1 MFLPLFFVTF
11 AAIITYLNKKR
22 TKNMKHIRHYLT
34 ALFAI
39 ALSLMVWADSGE
51 LFTSGKLSSSLINC
65 IVQDKYGYIWV
76 GTEYG
81 LSKFDGYRFTNYL
94 HNEEDTT
101 SITDNIISDLLVDK
115 KGNLWIGCAKGLM
128 RYNYE
133 TNNFSRLQFP
143 DGRKPRIYSMVE
155 SHRGDILLG
164 TAGYGLY
171 SVKNNGI
178 EKTANNRFTIK
189 WERAYAKRDSDVF
202 FTHIYEDKHHYL
214 WQSSHLSTF
223 TRFIEKQGKVQRKDF
238 KSPYGAPVAFIQ
250 HRPQAMLIVCMYG
263 IIYYDYRTG
272 RIADAGYDLGTFK
285 NHVTINNATFDHE
298 GNLYIST
305 SEHGALIIKK
315 GSNKVEQLENS
326 NSNFNLSTA
335 FVNDIIEDKDNN
347 LWIGC
352 YKKGLYLLNQR
363 QQAFSSWSFSAQN
376 YIIGSSVSSIAP
388 GENGETWCTVQNSGV
403 FCFDASGKIIAHPTS
418 PAGTCI
424 IYKDRRGAYWISNG
438 SALYSYNPHTGAYQ
452 EKLTFTSAGIYCM
465 TDDNQGNLYISV
477 YSKGLYI
484 YNVESG
490 KVTVLNMRQRGNKGF
505 LCNDW
510 VRSMAFDHTGHLWI
524 GTSNGV
530 SCLNTKTLS
539 FKDFGWNNILKDR
552 QANGICEG
560 KNGNMIIG
568 TEEGLY
574 LFDRKNNKTLALPHA
589 EVLKGKQVCSII
601 KDHQGDLW
609 ISTTMGIWQYDQKN
623 RQFIGHINGNGLTT
637 REYVL
642 GSSMHTASDLI
653 AFGTS
658 DGITTFYPERVKA
671 KKMELGDVHLTNFII
686 DGKPINCLTDEFTIP
701 YEENSFTLEFSLL
714 NYRNTDNISFQYRIN
729 EGKWNSTNE
738 GSNAVSFN
746 KLKPGS
752 YTLEVRAMSNGNFSK
767 KSTII
772 HIKVCDPWYAST
784 WAFLLYFLTAA
795 GIILYIIYRYERH
808 RKEDLEETK
817 MQFLINATHDIRSP
831 LTLIMEPLKKLK
843 ERLGNAEE
851 YQADIDTIDR
861 NAQRLLTLV
870 NQILDKRRL
879 DKHQMNLS
887 CRETNLV
894 EFSQGLVSLFTY
906 NANLRGINIRLEMP
920 ETPVNAWIDRN
931 KLDKAIANLLS
942 NAFKYTPNGGEII
955 FRIEKQ
961 DKKVLLYVIDS
972 GKGLGKNDDAK
983 TLFERFYQGK
993 NSADMHLGG
1002 SGIGLNLCRSIVRL
1016 HGGDVTARN
1025 REDGTSGACFII
1037 ELPLGKE
1044 HLKDSQIN
1052 SDYVVNG
1059 KKQQRG
1065 AASRNSKILLVDDD
1079 IEICRYLKSELSDW
1093 YRFVICNNGK
1103 EALKQLLS
1111 GDFDLVVSDVVM
1123 PEMDG
1128 ITLLRNIKGNANI
1141 SHVPVIMLTSKSEIS
1156 DRLEGIKLGADAY
1169 LAKPFSLEELH
1180 LTIDNLIDN
1189 VRRLKGKFSG
1199 ALKQDDKVE
1208 KIEVKGYDEEL
1219 MERIMKVVNENLS
1232 DSDFNVEK
1240 MCDEVGVSRTQ
1251 LHRKLKEM
1259 TGVPTSEFLR
1269 NIRLNEAARL
1279 IREHK
1284 INITQVSYMVGFANN
1299 SHFSTAFKKYFG
1311 MSPTEYAAKYTE

>member
-1 MFLPLFFVTF
+1 MLFSIFCFVQ
-11 AAIITYLNKKR
+11 
-22 TKNMKHIRHYLT
+22 MLT
-34 ALFAI
+34 CFSYAN
-39 ALSLMVWADSGE
+39 SGR
-51 LFTSGKLSSSLINC
+51 LYTSNDLSSSLIRC
-65 IVQDKYGYIWV
+65 IIQDKYGFIWV
-76 GTEYG
+76 GTNYG
-81 LSKFDGYRFTNYL
+81 LNRFDGYKFCTYL
-94 HNEEDTT
+94 CNPADTT
-101 SITDNIISDLLVDK
+101 TIQDNDIVKLYPYSKEFLFVATNRGLYKYSYLTNSFQHIVLEKKDEKIRVSSLIEDGKHNLL
-115 KGNLWIGCAKGLM
+115 I
-128 RYNYE
+128 
-133 TNNFSRLQFP
+133 
-143 DGRKPRIYSMVE
+143 
-155 SHRGDILLG
+155 G
-164 TAGYGLY
+164 TAGYGAYRLDMTTGKVTRLSRKSAN
-171 SVKNNGI
+171 SV
-178 EKTANNRFTIK
+178 
-189 WERAYAKRDSDVF
+189 DDF
-202 FTHIYEDKHHYL
+202 FAMLFFDDEGYL
-214 WQSSHLSTF
+214 WQANHTKVL
-223 TRFIEKQGKVQRKDF
+223 RKYKYNGKSIKLVSVYEPKGLFSVCKLYAADKKGF
-238 KSPYGAPVAFIQ
+238 FVA
-250 HRPQAMLIVCMYG
+250 HVGG
-263 IIYYDYRTG
+263 IMRYDYASHRFSRYDFDFSAHQG
-272 RIADAGYDLGTFK
+272 AGYISAVTLDKYGNLWLGTSGDGTFK
-285 NHVTINNATFDHE
+285 IPHGSRKAYRVELNNQSFIFDNAHISDLLIDRD
-298 GNLYIST
+298 GNQWY
-305 SEHGALIIKK
+305 
-315 GSNKVEQLENS
+315 
-326 NSNFNLSTA
+326 
-335 FVNDIIEDKDNN
+335 
-347 LWIGC
+347 GC
-352 YKKGLYLLNQR
+352 YMKGLFLSNNDKNVFHPVSLDELGAGMETISSVVGVADGLMLFVVKNHGLYLLDEKTGNTKLLQ
-363 QQAFSSWSFSAQN
+363 
-376 YIIGSSVSSIAP
+376 
-388 GENGETWCTVQNSGV
+388 
-403 FCFDASGKIIAHPTS
+403 S
-418 PAGTCI
+418 PAGPI
-424 IYKDRRGAYWISNG
+424 KVYSDFRKNVYVYGRDGIYEYDWKHQTYRLLLPANGLSLDYMQIDAAGNIYFTSQGNGLYVWNRKSGKMTQYLMDDKRPHKTICNNWISEIRLD
-438 SALYSYNPHTGAYQ
+438 S
-452 EKLTFTSAGIYCM
+452 
-465 TDDNQGNLYISV
+465 
-477 YSKGLYI
+477 
-484 YNVESG
+484 
-490 KVTVLNMRQRGNKGF
+490 RG
-505 LCNDW
+505 W
-510 VRSMAFDHTGHLWI
+510 LWCA
-524 GTSNGV
+524 TANGV
-530 SCLNTKTLS
+530 SCMDTKTGYFDIILS
-539 FKDFGWNNILKDR
+539 RPLL
-552 QANGICEG
+552 EG
-560 KNGNMIIG
+560 KSCYSTLELSDGKIAIA
-568 TEEGLY
+568 TEMGLY
-574 LFDRKNNKTLALPHA
+574 LYDRKKQQTTPWPHS
-589 EVLKGKQVCSII
+589 ESISGLRIYSLK
-601 KDHQGDLW
+601 KDVKGNLW
-609 ISTTMGIWQYDQKN
+609 MSTAQGIWCYDSKAKS
-623 RQFIGHINGNGLTT
+623 FFSFEKGNGLLTK
-637 REYVL
+637 EYLAGVV
-642 GSSMHTASDLI
+642 GS
-653 AFGTS
+653 TS
-658 DGITTFYPERVKA
+658 DGVICYGNSEGLTYFRPSQVKDYNE
-671 KKMELGDVHLTNFII
+671 KTSVIYLSGVLL
-686 DGKPINCLTDEFTIP
+686 DGKMAPFIGDNLSVPSDFKSIVL
-701 YEENSFTLEFSLL
+701 SFSQLDYQSVG
-714 NYRNTDNISFQYRIN
+714 NIVFQYRIN
-729 EGKWNSTNE
+729 GGKWI
-738 GSNAVSFN
+738 SNAAGDNSFN
-746 KLKPGS
+746 FTGLS
-752 YTLEVRAMSNGNFSK
+752 YGHYRIEVRTYCNGKYSTYK
-767 KSTII
+767 KVINLD
-772 HIKVCDPWYAST
+772 VLAPWFLT
-784 WAFLLYFLTAA
+784 VWAKLLYLFLILGLTAA
-795 GIILYIIYRYERH
+795 AIIVYL
-808 RKEDLEETK
+808 RKKKRDLEEAK

>member
-1 MFLPLFFVTF
+1 METISSVVGVADGLMLFVVKNHGLYLLDEKTGNTKLLQSPAGPIKVYSDFRKNVYVYGRDGIYEYDWKHQTYRLLLPANGLSLDGMQVDAAGNIYF
-11 AAIITYLNKKR
+11 ASPGNGLYVWNRKSGKMTQYLMDDKRPHKTICNNWISEIRLDSRGWLWCATANGVSCMDTKTGYFDIILSQPLLEGKTCYSTLELSDGK
-22 TKNMKHIRHYLT
+22 I
-34 ALFAI
+34 AI
-39 ALSLMVWADSGE
+39 ATEMGLYLYDRKKQQTTPWPHSESISGLRIYSLKKDA
-51 LFTSGKLSSSLINC
+51 
-65 IVQDKYGYIWV
+65 
-76 GTEYG
+76 
-81 LSKFDGYRFTNYL
+81 
-94 HNEEDTT
+94 
-101 SITDNIISDLLVDK
+101 
-115 KGNLWIGCAKGLM
+115 KGNLWMSTAQGIWCYDSKAKSFFSFEKGNGLLTKE
-128 RYNYE
+128 YLAGVVGS
-133 TNNFSRLQFP
+133 TS
-143 DGRKPRIYSMVE
+143 DGVIC
-155 SHRGDILLG
+155 
-164 TAGYGLY
+164 YGNSEGLTY
-171 SVKNNGI
+171 FRPSQVKNYDK
-178 EKTANNRFTIK
+178 KTSA
-189 WERAYAKRDSDVF
+189 
-202 FTHIYEDKHHYL
+202 IY
-214 WQSSHLSTF
+214 LSGVLLDGKMAP
-223 TRFIEKQGKVQRKDF
+223 FIGDNLSVPSDF
-238 KSPYGAPVAFIQ
+238 KSI
-250 HRPQAMLIVCMYG
+250 
-263 IIYYDYRTG
+263 
-272 RIADAGYDLGTFK
+272 
-285 NHVTINNATFDHE
+285 
-298 GNLYIST
+298 
-305 SEHGALIIKK
+305 
-315 GSNKVEQLENS
+315 
-326 NSNFNLSTA
+326 
-335 FVNDIIEDKDNN
+335 
-347 LWIGC
+347 
-352 YKKGLYLLNQR
+352 
-363 QQAFSSWSFSAQN
+363 
-376 YIIGSSVSSIAP
+376 
-388 GENGETWCTVQNSGV
+388 
-403 FCFDASGKIIAHPTS
+403 
-418 PAGTCI
+418 
-424 IYKDRRGAYWISNG
+424 
-438 SALYSYNPHTGAYQ
+438 
-452 EKLTFTSAGIYCM
+452 
-465 TDDNQGNLYISV
+465 
-477 YSKGLYI
+477 
-484 YNVESG
+484 
-490 KVTVLNMRQRGNKGF
+490 VLN
-505 LCNDW
+505 
-510 VRSMAFDHTGHLWI
+510 
-524 GTSNGV
+524 
-530 SCLNTKTLS
+530 
-539 FKDFGWNNILKDR
+539 
-552 QANGICEG
+552 
-560 KNGNMIIG
+560 
-568 TEEGLY
+568 
-574 LFDRKNNKTLALPHA
+574 
-589 EVLKGKQVCSII
+589 
-601 KDHQGDLW
+601 
-609 ISTTMGIWQYDQKN
+609 
-623 RQFIGHINGNGLTT
+623 
-637 REYVL
+637 
-642 GSSMHTASDLI
+642 
-653 AFGTS
+653 
-658 DGITTFYPERVKA
+658 
-671 KKMELGDVHLTNFII
+671 
-686 DGKPINCLTDEFTIP
+686 
-701 YEENSFTLEFSLL
+701 FSLL
-714 NYRNTDNISFQYRIN
+714 DYQSVGNIVFQYRIN
-729 EGKWNSTNE
+729 GGKWI
-738 GSNAVSFN
+738 SNAAGDNSFN
-746 KLKPGS
+746 FTGLS
-752 YTLEVRAMSNGNFSK
+752 YGHYRIEVRTYCNGKYSIYNK
-767 KSTII
+767 V
-772 HIKVCDPWYAST
+772 IKLNVLAPWYLT
-784 WAFLLYFLTAA
+784 VWAKLIYLSLVLGFMAA
-795 GIILYIIYRYERH
+795 VIFIYLHKKKR
-808 RKEDLEETK
+808 DLEEAK

-851 YQADIDTIDR
+851 YHEDIDTMDR

-879 DKHQMNLS
+879 DKYQMNLS

-894 EFSQGLVSLFTY
+894 EFSRGLVSLFTY

-1016 HGGDVTARN
+1016 HGGDVYAHN
-1025 REDGTSGACFII
+1025 REDGKSGACFII

-1044 HLKDSQIN
+1044 HLKNNQICLDN
-1052 SDYVVNG
+1052 VG
-1059 KKQQRG
+1059 TKKKQQRG

-1189 VRRLKGKFSG
+1189 VRRLKGKFTG

-1208 KIEVKGYDEEL
+1208 KVEVKGYDEEL

-1311 MSPTEYAAKYTE
+1311 MSPTEYAARYSE

>member
-1 MFLPLFFVTF
+1 ML
-11 AAIITYLNKKR
+11 
-22 TKNMKHIRHYLT
+22 
-34 ALFAI
+34 
-39 ALSLMVWADSGE
+39 
-51 LFTSGKLSSSLINC
+51 
-65 IVQDKYGYIWV
+65 DKYGNLWL
-76 GTEYG
+76 GTSGDGTFKIPHGSGKAYRVE
-81 LSKFDGYRFTNYL
+81 LNNQSFIFDNA
-94 HNEEDTT
+94 H
-101 SITDNIISDLLVDK
+101 ISDLLIDRDGNQWYGCYMKGLFLSNNDKNVFHPVSLDELGAGMETISSVVGVADGLMLFVVKNHGLYLLDEKTGNTKLLQSPAGPIKVYSDFRKNVYVYGRDGIYEYDWKHQTYRLLLPANGLSLDDMRVDAAGNIYFTSQGNGLYVWNRK
-115 KGNLWIGCAKGLM
+115 SGKMTQYLMDDKRPHKTICNNWISEIRLDSRGWLWCATANGVSCMDTKTGYFDIILSRPLLEGKTCYSTLELSDGKIAIATEMGLYLYDRKKQQTTPWPHSESISGLRIYSLKKDVKGNLWMSTAQGIWCYDSKAKSFFSFEKGNGLLTKEYLAGVVGSTSDGVICYGNSEGLTYFQPSEVKD
-128 RYNYE
+128 YN
-133 TNNFSRLQFP
+133 
-143 DGRKPRIYSMVE
+143 
-155 SHRGDILLG
+155 
-164 TAGYGLY
+164 
-171 SVKNNGI
+171 
-178 EKTANNRFTIK
+178 EKTSA
-189 WERAYAKRDSDVF
+189 
-202 FTHIYEDKHHYL
+202 IY
-214 WQSSHLSTF
+214 LSGVLLDGKMAP
-223 TRFIEKQGKVQRKDF
+223 FIGDNLSVPSDF
-238 KSPYGAPVAFIQ
+238 KS
-250 HRPQAMLIVCMYG
+250 IV
-263 IIYYDYRTG
+263 
-272 RIADAGYDLGTFK
+272 L
-285 NHVTINNATFDHE
+285 
-298 GNLYIST
+298 
-305 SEHGALIIKK
+305 
-315 GSNKVEQLENS
+315 
-326 NSNFNLSTA
+326 
-335 FVNDIIEDKDNN
+335 
-347 LWIGC
+347 
-352 YKKGLYLLNQR
+352 
-363 QQAFSSWSFSAQN
+363 SFSQLD
-376 YIIGSSVSSIAP
+376 YQSV
-388 GENGETWCTVQNSGV
+388 
-403 FCFDASGKIIAHPTS
+403 
-418 PAGTCI
+418 
-424 IYKDRRGAYWISNG
+424 
-438 SALYSYNPHTGAYQ
+438 
-452 EKLTFTSAGIYCM
+452 
-465 TDDNQGNLYISV
+465 GNIV
-477 YSKGLYI
+477 
-484 YNVESG
+484 
-490 KVTVLNMRQRGNKGF
+490 
-505 LCNDW
+505 
-510 VRSMAFDHTGHLWI
+510 
-524 GTSNGV
+524 
-530 SCLNTKTLS
+530 
-539 FKDFGWNNILKDR
+539 
-552 QANGICEG
+552 
-560 KNGNMIIG
+560 
-568 TEEGLY
+568 
-574 LFDRKNNKTLALPHA
+574 
-589 EVLKGKQVCSII
+589 
-601 KDHQGDLW
+601 
-609 ISTTMGIWQYDQKN
+609 
-623 RQFIGHINGNGLTT
+623 
-637 REYVL
+637 
-642 GSSMHTASDLI
+642 
-653 AFGTS
+653 
-658 DGITTFYPERVKA
+658 
-671 KKMELGDVHLTNFII
+671 
-686 DGKPINCLTDEFTIP
+686 
-701 YEENSFTLEFSLL
+701 
-714 NYRNTDNISFQYRIN
+714 FQYRIN
-729 EGKWNSTNE
+729 GGKWI
-738 GSNAVSFN
+738 SNAAGDNSFN
-746 KLKPGS
+746 FTGLS
-752 YTLEVRAMSNGNFSK
+752 YGHYRIEVRTYCNGKYSTYK
-767 KSTII
+767 KVINLD
-772 HIKVCDPWYAST
+772 VLAPWFLT
-784 WAFLLYFLTAA
+784 VWAKLIYLFLILGLTAA
-795 GIILYIIYRYERH
+795 AIIVYL
-808 RKEDLEETK
+808 RKKKRDLEEAK

-1002 SGIGLNLCRSIVRL
+1002 SGIGLNLCRYIVRL

-1059 KKQQRG
+1059 KKPQRG

>member
-1 MFLPLFFVTF
+1 MKRFMLFSIFCFVQ
-11 AAIITYLNKKR
+11 
-22 TKNMKHIRHYLT
+22 MLT
-34 ALFAI
+34 CFSYAN
-39 ALSLMVWADSGE
+39 SGR
-51 LFTSGKLSSSLINC
+51 LYTSNDMSSSLIRC
-65 IVQDKYGYIWV
+65 IIQDKYGFIWV
-76 GTEYG
+76 GTNFG
-81 LSKFDGYRFTNYL
+81 LNRFDGYKFCTYL
-94 HNEEDTT
+94 CNPADTT
-101 SITDNIISDLLVDK
+101 TIQDNDIVKLYPYSKEFLFVATNRGLYKYSYLTNSFQHIVLEKKDEKIRVSSLIEDGKHNLL
-115 KGNLWIGCAKGLM
+115 I
-128 RYNYE
+128 
-133 TNNFSRLQFP
+133 
-143 DGRKPRIYSMVE
+143 
-155 SHRGDILLG
+155 G
-164 TAGYGLY
+164 TAGYGAYRLDMTTGKVTRLSRKSAN
-171 SVKNNGI
+171 SV
-178 EKTANNRFTIK
+178 
-189 WERAYAKRDSDVF
+189 DDF
-202 FTHIYEDKHHYL
+202 FAMLFFDDEGYL
-214 WQSSHLSTF
+214 WQANHTKVL
-223 TRFIEKQGKVQRKDF
+223 RKYKYNGKSIKLVSVYEPKGLFSVCKLYAADKKGF
-238 KSPYGAPVAFIQ
+238 FVA
-250 HRPQAMLIVCMYG
+250 HVGG
-263 IIYYDYRTG
+263 IMRYDYASHRFSRYDFDFSAHQG
-272 RIADAGYDLGTFK
+272 AGYISAVTLDKYGNLWLGTSGDGTFK
-285 NHVTINNATFDHE
+285 IPHGSRKAYRVELNNQSFIFDNAHISDLLIDRD
-298 GNLYIST
+298 GNQWY
-305 SEHGALIIKK
+305 
-315 GSNKVEQLENS
+315 
-326 NSNFNLSTA
+326 
-335 FVNDIIEDKDNN
+335 
-347 LWIGC
+347 GC
-352 YKKGLYLLNQR
+352 YMKGLFLSNNDKNVFHPVSLDELGAGMETISSVVGVADGLMLFVVKNHGLYLLDEKTGNTKLLQ
-363 QQAFSSWSFSAQN
+363 
-376 YIIGSSVSSIAP
+376 
-388 GENGETWCTVQNSGV
+388 
-403 FCFDASGKIIAHPTS
+403 S
-418 PAGTCI
+418 PAGPI
-424 IYKDRRGAYWISNG
+424 KVYSDFRKNVYVYGRDGIYEYDWKHQTYRLLLPANGLSLDYMQVDAAGNIYFTSQGNGLYVWNRKSGKMTQYLMDDKRPHKTICNNWISEIRLD
-438 SALYSYNPHTGAYQ
+438 S
-452 EKLTFTSAGIYCM
+452 
-465 TDDNQGNLYISV
+465 
-477 YSKGLYI
+477 
-484 YNVESG
+484 
-490 KVTVLNMRQRGNKGF
+490 RG
-505 LCNDW
+505 W
-510 VRSMAFDHTGHLWI
+510 LWCA
-524 GTSNGV
+524 TANGV
-530 SCLNTKTLS
+530 SCMDTKTGYFDIILS
-539 FKDFGWNNILKDR
+539 RPLL
-552 QANGICEG
+552 EG
-560 KNGNMIIG
+560 KSCYSTLELSDGKIAIA
-568 TEEGLY
+568 TEMGLY
-574 LFDRKNNKTLALPHA
+574 LYDRKKQQTTPWPHS
-589 EVLKGKQVCSII
+589 ESISGLRIYSLK
-601 KDHQGDLW
+601 KDVKGNLW
-609 ISTTMGIWQYDQKN
+609 MSTAQGIWCYDSKAKS
-623 RQFIGHINGNGLTT
+623 FFSFEKGNGLLTK
-637 REYVL
+637 EYLAGVV
-642 GSSMHTASDLI
+642 GS
-653 AFGTS
+653 TS
-658 DGITTFYPERVKA
+658 DGVICYGNSEGLTYFRPSQVKDYNEKTSA
-671 KKMELGDVHLTNFII
+671 IYLSGVLL
-686 DGKPINCLTDEFTIP
+686 DGKMAPFIGDNLSVPSDFKSIVL
-701 YEENSFTLEFSLL
+701 SFSQLDYQSVG
-714 NYRNTDNISFQYRIN
+714 NIVFQYRIN
-729 EGKWNSTNE
+729 GGKWI
-738 GSNAVSFN
+738 SNAAGDNSFN
-746 KLKPGS
+746 FTGLS
-752 YTLEVRAMSNGNFSK
+752 YGHYRIEVRTYCNGKYSTYK
-767 KSTII
+767 KVINLD
-772 HIKVCDPWYAST
+772 VLAPWFLT
-784 WAFLLYFLTAA
+784 VWAKLLYLFLILGLTAA
-795 GIILYIIYRYERH
+795 AIIVYL
-808 RKEDLEETK
+808 RKKKRDLEEAK

-861 NAQRLLTLV
+861 NTQRLLTLV

>member
-1 MFLPLFFVTF
+1 MLFSIFCFVQ
-11 AAIITYLNKKR
+11 
-22 TKNMKHIRHYLT
+22 MLT
-34 ALFAI
+34 CFSYAN
-39 ALSLMVWADSGE
+39 SGR
-51 LFTSGKLSSSLINC
+51 LYTSNDLSSSLIRC
-65 IVQDKYGYIWV
+65 IIQDKYGFIWV
-76 GTEYG
+76 GTNYG
-81 LSKFDGYRFTNYL
+81 LNRFDGYKFSTYL
-94 HNEEDTT
+94 CNPADTT
-101 SITDNIISDLLVDK
+101 TIQDNDIVKLYPYSKEFLFVATNRGLYKYSYLTNSFQHIVLEKKDEKIRVSSLIEDGKHNLL
-115 KGNLWIGCAKGLM
+115 I
-128 RYNYE
+128 
-133 TNNFSRLQFP
+133 
-143 DGRKPRIYSMVE
+143 
-155 SHRGDILLG
+155 G
-164 TAGYGLY
+164 TAGYGAYRLDMTTGKVTRLSRKSAN
-171 SVKNNGI
+171 SV
-178 EKTANNRFTIK
+178 
-189 WERAYAKRDSDVF
+189 DDF
-202 FTHIYEDKHHYL
+202 FAMLFFDDEGYL
-214 WQSSHLSTF
+214 WQANHTKVL
-223 TRFIEKQGKVQRKDF
+223 RKYKYNGKSIKLVSVYEPKDLF
-238 KSPYGAPVAFIQ
+238 GISKLYATDKKGFFVA
-250 HRPQAMLIVCMYG
+250 HTGGMMR
-263 IIYYDYRTG
+263 YDYASHSFSRYDFDFSAHQG
-272 RIADAGYDLGTFK
+272 AGYISAVTLDKYGNLWLGTSGDGTFK
-285 NHVTINNATFDHE
+285 IPHGSRKAYRVELNNQSFIFDNAHISDLLIDRD
-298 GNLYIST
+298 GNQWY
-305 SEHGALIIKK
+305 
-315 GSNKVEQLENS
+315 
-326 NSNFNLSTA
+326 
-335 FVNDIIEDKDNN
+335 
-347 LWIGC
+347 GC
-352 YKKGLYLLNQR
+352 YMKGLFLSNNDKNVFHPVSLDELGAGMETISSVVGVADGLMLFVVKNHGLYLLDEKTGNTKLLQ
-363 QQAFSSWSFSAQN
+363 
-376 YIIGSSVSSIAP
+376 
-388 GENGETWCTVQNSGV
+388 
-403 FCFDASGKIIAHPTS
+403 S
-418 PAGTCI
+418 PAGPI
-424 IYKDRRGAYWISNG
+424 KVYSDFRKNVYVYGRDGIYEYDWKHQTYRLLLPSNGLSLDDMRVDAAGNIYFTSQGNGLYVWNRKSGKMTQYLMDDKRPHKTICNNWISEIRLD
-438 SALYSYNPHTGAYQ
+438 S
-452 EKLTFTSAGIYCM
+452 
-465 TDDNQGNLYISV
+465 
-477 YSKGLYI
+477 
-484 YNVESG
+484 
-490 KVTVLNMRQRGNKGF
+490 RG
-505 LCNDW
+505 W
-510 VRSMAFDHTGHLWI
+510 LWCA
-524 GTSNGV
+524 TANGV
-530 SCLNTKTLS
+530 SCMDTKTGYFDIILS
-539 FKDFGWNNILKDR
+539 RPLL
-552 QANGICEG
+552 EG
-560 KNGNMIIG
+560 KTCYSTLELSDGKIAIA
-568 TEEGLY
+568 TEMGLY
-574 LFDRKNNKTLALPHA
+574 LYDRKKQQTTPWPHS
-589 EVLKGKQVCSII
+589 ESISGLRIYSLK
-601 KDHQGDLW
+601 KDVKGNLW
-609 ISTTMGIWQYDQKN
+609 MSSAQGIWCYDSKAKS
-623 RQFIGHINGNGLTT
+623 FFSFEKGNGLLTK
-637 REYVL
+637 EYLAGVV
-642 GSSMHTASDLI
+642 GT
-653 AFGTS
+653 TS
-658 DGITTFYPERVKA
+658 DGVICYGNSEGLTYFRPSQVKDYNEKTSA
-671 KKMELGDVHLTNFII
+671 IYLSGVLL
-686 DGKPINCLTDEFTIP
+686 DGKMAPFIGDNLSVPSDFKSIVL
-701 YEENSFTLEFSLL
+701 SFSQLDYQSVG
-714 NYRNTDNISFQYRIN
+714 NIVFQYRIN
-729 EGKWNSTNE
+729 GGKWI
-738 GSNAVSFN
+738 SNAAGDNSFN
-746 KLKPGS
+746 FTGLS
-752 YTLEVRAMSNGNFSK
+752 YGHYRIEVRTYCNGKYSTYK
-767 KSTII
+767 KVINLD
-772 HIKVCDPWYAST
+772 VLAPWFLT
-784 WAFLLYFLTAA
+784 VWAKLIYLFLILGLTAA
-795 GIILYIIYRYERH
+795 AIIVYL
-808 RKEDLEETK
+808 RKKKRDLEEAK

-851 YQADIDTIDR
+851 YSADIDTIDR
-861 NAQRLLTLV
+861 NTQRLLTLV

-1025 REDGTSGACFII
+1025 REDGKSGACFII

-1079 IEICRYLKSELSDW
+1079 IEICRYIKTELSDW

-1279 IREHK
+1279 IRERK

>member
-1 MFLPLFFVTF
+1 METISSV
-11 AAIITYLNKKR
+11 
-22 TKNMKHIRHYLT
+22 
-34 ALFAI
+34 
-39 ALSLMVWADSGE
+39 VGVAD
-51 LFTSGKLSSSLINC
+51 
-65 IVQDKYGYIWV
+65 
-76 GTEYG
+76 
-81 LSKFDGYRFTNYL
+81 
-94 HNEEDTT
+94 
-101 SITDNIISDLLVDK
+101 
-115 KGNLWIGCAKGLM
+115 GLM
-128 RYNYE
+128 L
-133 TNNFSRLQFP
+133 F
-143 DGRKPRIYSMVE
+143 V
-155 SHRGDILLG
+155 
-164 TAGYGLY
+164 
-171 SVKNNGI
+171 VKN
-178 EKTANNRFTIK
+178 
-189 WERAYAKRDSDVF
+189 
-202 FTHIYEDKHHYL
+202 H
-214 WQSSHLSTF
+214 
-223 TRFIEKQGKVQRKDF
+223 
-238 KSPYGAPVAFIQ
+238 
-250 HRPQAMLIVCMYG
+250 
-263 IIYYDYRTG
+263 
-272 RIADAGYDLGTFK
+272 
-285 NHVTINNATFDHE
+285 
-298 GNLYIST
+298 
-305 SEHGALIIKK
+305 
-315 GSNKVEQLENS
+315 
-326 NSNFNLSTA
+326 
-335 FVNDIIEDKDNN
+335 
-347 LWIGC
+347 
-352 YKKGLYLLNQR
+352 GLYLLDEKTGNTKLLQ
-363 QQAFSSWSFSAQN
+363 
-376 YIIGSSVSSIAP
+376 
-388 GENGETWCTVQNSGV
+388 
-403 FCFDASGKIIAHPTS
+403 S
-418 PAGTCI
+418 PAGPI
-424 IYKDRRGAYWISNG
+424 KVYSDFRKNVYVYGRDGIYEYDWKHQTYRLLLPANGLSLDGMQVDAAGNIYFASPGNGLYVWNRKSGKMTQYLMDDKRPHKTICNNWISEIRLD
-438 SALYSYNPHTGAYQ
+438 S
-452 EKLTFTSAGIYCM
+452 
-465 TDDNQGNLYISV
+465 
-477 YSKGLYI
+477 
-484 YNVESG
+484 
-490 KVTVLNMRQRGNKGF
+490 RG
-505 LCNDW
+505 W
-510 VRSMAFDHTGHLWI
+510 LWCA
-524 GTSNGV
+524 TANGV
-530 SCLNTKTLS
+530 SCMDTKTGYFDIILS
-539 FKDFGWNNILKDR
+539 RPLL
-552 QANGICEG
+552 EG
-560 KNGNMIIG
+560 KTCYSTLELSDGKIAIA
-568 TEEGLY
+568 TEMGLY
-574 LFDRKNNKTLALPHA
+574 LYDRKKQQTTPWPHS
-589 EVLKGKQVCSII
+589 ESISGLRIYSLK
-601 KDHQGDLW
+601 KDARGDLW
-609 ISTTMGIWQYDQKN
+609 MSTAQGIWCYSSKAKL
-623 RQFIGHINGNGLTT
+623 FFSFEKGNGLLTK
-637 REYVL
+637 EYLAGVA
-642 GSSMHTASDLI
+642 GS
-653 AFGTS
+653 TS
-658 DGITTFYPERVKA
+658 DGVICYGNSEGLTYFQPSEVKDYNEKTSA
-671 KKMELGDVHLTNFII
+671 IYLSGVLL
-686 DGKPINCLTDEFTIP
+686 DGKMAPFIGDNLSVPSDFKSIVL
-701 YEENSFTLEFSLL
+701 SFSQLDYQSVG
-714 NYRNTDNISFQYRIN
+714 NIVFQYRIN
-729 EGKWNSTNE
+729 GGKWI
-738 GSNAVSFN
+738 SNAAGDNSFN
-746 KLKPGS
+746 FTGLS
-752 YTLEVRAMSNGNFSK
+752 YGHYRIEVRTYCNGKYSTYK
-767 KSTII
+767 KVINLD
-772 HIKVCDPWYAST
+772 VLAPWYLT
-784 WAFLLYFLTAA
+784 VWAKLIYLSLVLGFMAA
-795 GIILYIIYRYERH
+795 VIFIYL
-808 RKEDLEETK
+808 RKKKRDLEEAK

-851 YQADIDTIDR
+851 YHEDIDTMDR

-879 DKHQMNLS
+879 DKHQMKLS

-894 EFSQGLVSLFTY
+894 EFSRGLVSLFTY

-1016 HGGDVTARN
+1016 HGGDVYAHN
-1025 REDGTSGACFII
+1025 REDGKSGACFII

-1044 HLKDSQIN
+1044 HLKNNQICLDN
-1052 SDYVVNG
+1052 VG
-1059 KKQQRG
+1059 TKKKQQRG

-1189 VRRLKGKFSG
+1189 VRRLKGKFTG

-1208 KIEVKGYDEEL
+1208 KVEVKGYDEEL

-1311 MSPTEYAAKYTE
+1311 MSPTEYAARYSE

>member
-1 MFLPLFFVTF
+1 MKRFILFSIFCFVQ
-11 AAIITYLNKKR
+11 
-22 TKNMKHIRHYLT
+22 MLT
-34 ALFAI
+34 CFSYAN
-39 ALSLMVWADSGE
+39 SGR
-51 LFTSGKLSSSLINC
+51 LYTSNDLRCSLIRC
-65 IVQDKYGYIWV
+65 IIQDKYGFIWV
-76 GTEYG
+76 GTNYG
-81 LSKFDGYRFTNYL
+81 LNRFDGYKFSTYL
-94 HNEEDTT
+94 CNPADTT
-101 SITDNIISDLLVDK
+101 TIQDNDIVKLYPYSKEFLFVATNRGLYKYSYLTNSFQHIVLEKKDEKIRVSSLIEDGKHNLL
-115 KGNLWIGCAKGLM
+115 I
-128 RYNYE
+128 
-133 TNNFSRLQFP
+133 
-143 DGRKPRIYSMVE
+143 
-155 SHRGDILLG
+155 G
-164 TAGYGLY
+164 TAGYGAYRLDMTTGKVTRLSRKSAN
-171 SVKNNGI
+171 SV
-178 EKTANNRFTIK
+178 
-189 WERAYAKRDSDVF
+189 DDF
-202 FTHIYEDKHHYL
+202 FAMLFFDDEGYL
-214 WQSSHLSTF
+214 WQANHTKVL
-223 TRFIEKQGKVQRKDF
+223 RKYKYNGKSIKLVSVYEPKDLF
-238 KSPYGAPVAFIQ
+238 GISKLYATDKKGFFVA
-250 HRPQAMLIVCMYG
+250 HTGG
-263 IIYYDYRTG
+263 IMRYDYASHSFSRYDFDFSAHQG
-272 RIADAGYDLGTFK
+272 AGYISAVTLDKYGNLWLGTSGDGTFK
-285 NHVTINNATFDHE
+285 IPHGSRKAYRVELNNQSFIFDNAHISDLLIDRD
-298 GNLYIST
+298 GNQWY
-305 SEHGALIIKK
+305 
-315 GSNKVEQLENS
+315 
-326 NSNFNLSTA
+326 
-335 FVNDIIEDKDNN
+335 
-347 LWIGC
+347 GC
-352 YKKGLYLLNQR
+352 YMKGLFLSNNDKNVFHPVSLDELGAGMETISSVVGVADGLMLFVVKNHGLYLLD
-363 QQAFSSWSFSAQN
+363 
-376 YIIGSSVSSIAP
+376 
-388 GENGETWCTVQNSGV
+388 EKT
-403 FCFDASGKIIAHPTS
+403 GKTKLLQS
-418 PAGTCI
+418 PAGPI
-424 IYKDRRGAYWISNG
+424 RVYSDFRKNVYVYGRDGIYEYDWKHQTYRLLLPANGLSLDGMQVDAAGNIYFTSPGNGLYVWNRKSGKMTQYLMDDKRPHKTICNNWISEIRLD
-438 SALYSYNPHTGAYQ
+438 S
-452 EKLTFTSAGIYCM
+452 
-465 TDDNQGNLYISV
+465 
-477 YSKGLYI
+477 
-484 YNVESG
+484 
-490 KVTVLNMRQRGNKGF
+490 RG
-505 LCNDW
+505 W
-510 VRSMAFDHTGHLWI
+510 LWCA
-524 GTSNGV
+524 TANGV
-530 SCLNTKTLS
+530 SCMDTKTGYFDIILS
-539 FKDFGWNNILKDR
+539 RSLL
-552 QANGICEG
+552 EG
-560 KNGNMIIG
+560 KTCYSTLELSDGKIAIA
-568 TEEGLY
+568 TEMGLY
-574 LFDRKNNKTLALPHA
+574 LYDRKKQQTTPWPHS
-589 EVLKGKQVCSII
+589 ESISGLRIYSLK
-601 KDHQGDLW
+601 KDAKGNLW
-609 ISTTMGIWQYDQKN
+609 MSTAQGIWCYDSKAKS
-623 RQFIGHINGNGLTT
+623 FFSFEKGNGLLTK
-637 REYVL
+637 EYLAGVV
-642 GSSMHTASDLI
+642 GS
-653 AFGTS
+653 TS
-658 DGITTFYPERVKA
+658 DGVICYGNSEGLTYFRPSQVKDYNEKTSA
-671 KKMELGDVHLTNFII
+671 IYLSGVLL
-686 DGKPINCLTDEFTIP
+686 DGKMAPFIGDNLSVPSDFKSIVL
-701 YEENSFTLEFSLL
+701 SFSQLDYQSVG
-714 NYRNTDNISFQYRIN
+714 NIVFQYRIN
-729 EGKWNSTNE
+729 GGKWI
-738 GSNAVSFN
+738 SNAAGDNSFN
-746 KLKPGS
+746 FTGLS
-752 YTLEVRAMSNGNFSK
+752 YGHYRIEVRIYCNGKYSTYK
-767 KSTII
+767 KVINLD
-772 HIKVCDPWYAST
+772 VLAPWFLT
-784 WAFLLYFLTAA
+784 VWAKLIYLFLILGLTAA
-795 GIILYIIYRYERH
+795 AIIVYLRMKKR
-808 RKEDLEETK
+808 DLEEAK

-879 DKHQMNLS
+879 DKHQMKLS

-894 EFSQGLVSLFTY
+894 EFSRGLVSLFTY

-1059 KKQQRG
+1059 KKPQRG

-1189 VRRLKGKFSG
+1189 VRRLKGKFTG

-1208 KIEVKGYDEEL
+1208 KVEVKGYDEEL

-1279 IREHK
+1279 IRERK

>member
-1 MFLPLFFVTF
+1 MKRFILFSIFCFVQ
-11 AAIITYLNKKR
+11 
-22 TKNMKHIRHYLT
+22 MLT
-34 ALFAI
+34 CFSYAN
-39 ALSLMVWADSGE
+39 SGR
-51 LFTSGKLSSSLINC
+51 LYTSNDLSSSLIRC
-65 IVQDKYGYIWV
+65 IIQDKYGFIWV
-76 GTEYG
+76 GTNYG
-81 LSKFDGYRFTNYL
+81 LNRFDGYKFSTYL
-94 HNEEDTT
+94 CNPADTT
-101 SITDNIISDLLVDK
+101 TIQDNDIVKLYPYSKEFLFVATNRGLYKYSYLTNSFQHIVLEKKDEKIRVSSLIEDGKHNLL
-115 KGNLWIGCAKGLM
+115 I
-128 RYNYE
+128 
-133 TNNFSRLQFP
+133 
-143 DGRKPRIYSMVE
+143 
-155 SHRGDILLG
+155 G
-164 TAGYGLY
+164 TAGYGAYRLDMTTGKVTRLSRKSAN
-171 SVKNNGI
+171 SVDN
-178 EKTANNRFTIK
+178 
-189 WERAYAKRDSDVF
+189 F
-202 FTHIYEDKHHYL
+202 FAMLFFDDEGYL
-214 WQSSHLSTF
+214 WQANHTKLL
-223 TRFIEKQGKVQRKDF
+223 RKYKYNGKSIKLVSVYEPKDLF
-238 KSPYGAPVAFIQ
+238 GISKLYATDKKGFFVA
-250 HRPQAMLIVCMYG
+250 HTGG
-263 IIYYDYRTG
+263 IMRYDYASHSFSRYDFDFSAHQG
-272 RIADAGYDLGTFK
+272 AGYISAVTLDKYGNLWLGTSGDGTFK
-285 NHVTINNATFDHE
+285 IPHGSRKAYRVELNNQSFIFDNAHISDLLIDRD
-298 GNLYIST
+298 GNQWY
-305 SEHGALIIKK
+305 
-315 GSNKVEQLENS
+315 
-326 NSNFNLSTA
+326 
-335 FVNDIIEDKDNN
+335 
-347 LWIGC
+347 GC
-352 YKKGLYLLNQR
+352 YMKGLFLSNNDKNVFHPVSLDELGAGMETISSVVGVADGLMLFVVKNHGLYLLDEKTGNTKLLQ
-363 QQAFSSWSFSAQN
+363 
-376 YIIGSSVSSIAP
+376 
-388 GENGETWCTVQNSGV
+388 
-403 FCFDASGKIIAHPTS
+403 S
-418 PAGTCI
+418 PAGPI
-424 IYKDRRGAYWISNG
+424 KVYSDFRKKVYVYGRDGIYEYDWMHQTYRLLLPSNGLSLDDMRVDAAGNIYFTSQGNGLYVWNRKSGKMTQYLMDDKRPHKTICNNWISEIRLD
-438 SALYSYNPHTGAYQ
+438 S
-452 EKLTFTSAGIYCM
+452 
-465 TDDNQGNLYISV
+465 
-477 YSKGLYI
+477 
-484 YNVESG
+484 
-490 KVTVLNMRQRGNKGF
+490 RG
-505 LCNDW
+505 W
-510 VRSMAFDHTGHLWI
+510 LWCA
-524 GTSNGV
+524 TANGV
-530 SCLNTKTLS
+530 SCMDTKTGYFDIILS
-539 FKDFGWNNILKDR
+539 RPLL
-552 QANGICEG
+552 EG
-560 KNGNMIIG
+560 KSCYSTLELSDGKIAIA
-568 TEEGLY
+568 TEMGLY
-574 LFDRKNNKTLALPHA
+574 LYDRKKQQTTPWPHS
-589 EVLKGKQVCSII
+589 ESISGLRIYSLK
-601 KDHQGDLW
+601 KDVKGNLW
-609 ISTTMGIWQYDQKN
+609 MSTAQGIWCYDSKAKS
-623 RQFIGHINGNGLTT
+623 FFSFEKGNGLLTK
-637 REYVL
+637 EYLAGVV
-642 GSSMHTASDLI
+642 GS
-653 AFGTS
+653 TS
-658 DGITTFYPERVKA
+658 DGVICYGNSEGLTYFQPSEVKDYNEKTSA
-671 KKMELGDVHLTNFII
+671 IYLSGVLL
-686 DGKPINCLTDEFTIP
+686 DGKMAPFIGDNLSVPSDFKSIVL
-701 YEENSFTLEFSLL
+701 SFSQLDYQSVG
-714 NYRNTDNISFQYRIN
+714 NIVFQYRIN
-729 EGKWNSTNE
+729 GGKWI
-738 GSNAVSFN
+738 SNAAGDNSFN
-746 KLKPGS
+746 FTGLS
-752 YTLEVRAMSNGNFSK
+752 YGHYRIEVRTYCNGKYSTYK
-767 KSTII
+767 KVINLD
-772 HIKVCDPWYAST
+772 VLAPWFLT
-784 WAFLLYFLTAA
+784 VWAKLLYLFLILGLTAA
-795 GIILYIIYRYERH
+795 AIIVFL
-808 RKEDLEETK
+808 RKKKRDMEEAK

-1208 KIEVKGYDEEL
+1208 KVEVKGYDEEL

>member
-1 MFLPLFFVTF
+1 MLFSIFCFVQ
-11 AAIITYLNKKR
+11 
-22 TKNMKHIRHYLT
+22 MLT
-34 ALFAI
+34 CF
-39 ALSLMVWADSGE
+39 SYSNSGR
-51 LFTSGKLSSSLINC
+51 LYTSNDLSSSLIRC
-65 IVQDKYGYIWV
+65 IIQDKYGFIWV
-76 GTEYG
+76 GTNYG
-81 LSKFDGYRFTNYL
+81 LNRFDGYKFSTYL
-94 HNEEDTT
+94 CNPADTT
-101 SITDNIISDLLVDK
+101 TIQDNDIVKLYPYSKEFLFVATNRGLYKYSYLTNSFQHIVLEKKDEKIRVSSLIEDGKHNLL
-115 KGNLWIGCAKGLM
+115 I
-128 RYNYE
+128 
-133 TNNFSRLQFP
+133 
-143 DGRKPRIYSMVE
+143 
-155 SHRGDILLG
+155 G
-164 TAGYGLY
+164 TAGYGAYRLDMTTGKVTRLSRKSAN
-171 SVKNNGI
+171 SV
-178 EKTANNRFTIK
+178 
-189 WERAYAKRDSDVF
+189 DDF
-202 FTHIYEDKHHYL
+202 FAMLFFDDEGYL
-214 WQSSHLSTF
+214 WQANHTKVL
-223 TRFIEKQGKVQRKDF
+223 RKYKYNGKSIKLVSVYEPKDLF
-238 KSPYGAPVAFIQ
+238 SVCKLYAADKKGFFVA
-250 HRPQAMLIVCMYG
+250 HVGG
-263 IIYYDYRTG
+263 IMRYDYASHSFSRYDFDFSAHQG
-272 RIADAGYDLGTFK
+272 AGYISAVTLDKYGNLWLGTSGDGTFK
-285 NHVTINNATFDHE
+285 IPHGSRKAYRVELNNQSFIFDNAHISDLLIDRD
-298 GNLYIST
+298 GNQWY
-305 SEHGALIIKK
+305 
-315 GSNKVEQLENS
+315 
-326 NSNFNLSTA
+326 
-335 FVNDIIEDKDNN
+335 
-347 LWIGC
+347 GC
-352 YKKGLYLLNQR
+352 YMKGLFLSNNDKNVFHPVSLDELGAGMETISSVVGVADGLMLFVVKNHGLYLLDEKTGNTKLLQ
-363 QQAFSSWSFSAQN
+363 
-376 YIIGSSVSSIAP
+376 
-388 GENGETWCTVQNSGV
+388 
-403 FCFDASGKIIAHPTS
+403 S
-418 PAGTCI
+418 PAGPI
-424 IYKDRRGAYWISNG
+424 KVYSDFRKKVYVYGRDGIYEYDWMHQTYRLLLPSNGLSLDDMQVDAAGNIYFTSQGNGLYVWDRKSGKMTQYLMDDKRPHKTICNNWISEIRLD
-438 SALYSYNPHTGAYQ
+438 S
-452 EKLTFTSAGIYCM
+452 
-465 TDDNQGNLYISV
+465 
-477 YSKGLYI
+477 
-484 YNVESG
+484 
-490 KVTVLNMRQRGNKGF
+490 RG
-505 LCNDW
+505 W
-510 VRSMAFDHTGHLWI
+510 LWCA
-524 GTSNGV
+524 TANGV
-530 SCLNTKTLS
+530 SCMDTKTGYFDIILS
-539 FKDFGWNNILKDR
+539 RPLL
-552 QANGICEG
+552 EG
-560 KNGNMIIG
+560 KSCYSTLELSDGKIAIA
-568 TEEGLY
+568 TEMGLY
-574 LFDRKNNKTLALPHA
+574 LYDRKKQQTTPWPHS
-589 EVLKGKQVCSII
+589 ESISGLRIYSLK
-601 KDHQGDLW
+601 KDVKGNLW
-609 ISTTMGIWQYDQKN
+609 MSSAQGIWCYDSKAKS
-623 RQFIGHINGNGLTT
+623 FFSFEKGNGLLTK
-637 REYVL
+637 EYLAGVV
-642 GSSMHTASDLI
+642 GS
-653 AFGTS
+653 TS
-658 DGITTFYPERVKA
+658 DGVICYGNSEGLTYFRPSQVKDYNEKTSA
-671 KKMELGDVHLTNFII
+671 IYLSGVLL
-686 DGKPINCLTDEFTIP
+686 DGKMAPFIGDNLSVPSDFKSIVL
-701 YEENSFTLEFSLL
+701 SFSQLDYQSVG
-714 NYRNTDNISFQYRIN
+714 NIVFQYRIN
-729 EGKWNSTNE
+729 GGKWI
-738 GSNAVSFN
+738 SNAAGDNSFN
-746 KLKPGS
+746 FTGLS
-752 YTLEVRAMSNGNFSK
+752 YGHYRIEVRTYCNGKYSTYK
-767 KSTII
+767 KVINLD
-772 HIKVCDPWYAST
+772 VLAPWFLT
-784 WAFLLYFLTAA
+784 VWAKLLYLFLILGLTAA
-795 GIILYIIYRYERH
+795 AIIVFL
-808 RKEDLEETK
+808 RKKKRDMEEAK

-861 NAQRLLTLV
+861 NTQRLLTLV

-1025 REDGTSGACFII
+1025 REDGKSGACFII

-1079 IEICRYLKSELSDW
+1079 IEICRYIKTELSDW

-1208 KIEVKGYDEEL
+1208 KVEVKGYDEEL

>member
-1 MFLPLFFVTF
+1 MLFSIFCFVQ
-11 AAIITYLNKKR
+11 
-22 TKNMKHIRHYLT
+22 MLT
-34 ALFAI
+34 CFSYAN
-39 ALSLMVWADSGE
+39 SGR
-51 LFTSGKLSSSLINC
+51 LYTSNDMSSSLIRC
-65 IVQDKYGYIWV
+65 IIQDKYGFIWV
-76 GTEYG
+76 GTNFG
-81 LSKFDGYRFTNYL
+81 LNRFDGYKFCTYL
-94 HNEEDTT
+94 CNPADTT
-101 SITDNIISDLLVDK
+101 TIQDNDIVKLYPYSKEFLFVATNRGLYKYSYLTNSFQHIVLEKKDEKIRISSLIEDGKHNLL
-115 KGNLWIGCAKGLM
+115 I
-128 RYNYE
+128 
-133 TNNFSRLQFP
+133 
-143 DGRKPRIYSMVE
+143 
-155 SHRGDILLG
+155 G
-164 TAGYGLY
+164 TAGYGAYRLDMTTGKVTRLSRKSAN
-171 SVKNNGI
+171 SV
-178 EKTANNRFTIK
+178 
-189 WERAYAKRDSDVF
+189 DDF
-202 FTHIYEDKHHYL
+202 FAMLFFDDEGYL
-214 WQSSHLSTF
+214 WQANHTKVL
-223 TRFIEKQGKVQRKDF
+223 RKYKYNGKSIKLVSVYEPKGLFSVCKLYAADKKGF
-238 KSPYGAPVAFIQ
+238 FVA
-250 HRPQAMLIVCMYG
+250 HVGG
-263 IIYYDYRTG
+263 IMRYDYASHRFSRYDFDFSAHQG
-272 RIADAGYDLGTFK
+272 AGYISAVTLDKYGNLWLGTSGDGTFK
-285 NHVTINNATFDHE
+285 IPHGSRKAYRVELNNQSFIFDNAHISDLLIDRD
-298 GNLYIST
+298 GNQWY
-305 SEHGALIIKK
+305 
-315 GSNKVEQLENS
+315 
-326 NSNFNLSTA
+326 
-335 FVNDIIEDKDNN
+335 
-347 LWIGC
+347 GC
-352 YKKGLYLLNQR
+352 YMKGLFLSNNDKNVFHPVSLDELGAGMETISSVVGVADGLMLFVVKNHGLYLLDEKTGNTKLLQ
-363 QQAFSSWSFSAQN
+363 
-376 YIIGSSVSSIAP
+376 
-388 GENGETWCTVQNSGV
+388 
-403 FCFDASGKIIAHPTS
+403 S
-418 PAGTCI
+418 PAGPI
-424 IYKDRRGAYWISNG
+424 KVYSDFRKNVYVYGRDGIYEYDWKHQTYRLLLPANGLSLDYMQVDAAGNIYFTSQGNGLYVWNRKSGKMTQYLMDDKRPHKTICNNWISEIRLD
-438 SALYSYNPHTGAYQ
+438 S
-452 EKLTFTSAGIYCM
+452 
-465 TDDNQGNLYISV
+465 
-477 YSKGLYI
+477 
-484 YNVESG
+484 
-490 KVTVLNMRQRGNKGF
+490 RG
-505 LCNDW
+505 W
-510 VRSMAFDHTGHLWI
+510 LWCA
-524 GTSNGV
+524 TANGV
-530 SCLNTKTLS
+530 SCMDTKTGYFDIILS
-539 FKDFGWNNILKDR
+539 RPLL
-552 QANGICEG
+552 EG
-560 KNGNMIIG
+560 KSCYSTLELSDGKIAIA
-568 TEEGLY
+568 TEMGLY
-574 LFDRKNNKTLALPHA
+574 LYDRKKQQTTPWPHS
-589 EVLKGKQVCSII
+589 ESISGLRIYSLKKDVKGK
-601 KDHQGDLW
+601 LW
-609 ISTTMGIWQYDQKN
+609 MSTAQGIWCYDSKAKS
-623 RQFIGHINGNGLTT
+623 FFSFEKGNGLLTK
-637 REYVL
+637 EYLAGVV
-642 GSSMHTASDLI
+642 GS
-653 AFGTS
+653 TS
-658 DGITTFYPERVKA
+658 DGVICYGNSEGLTYFQPSEVKDYNEKTSA
-671 KKMELGDVHLTNFII
+671 IYLSGVLL
-686 DGKPINCLTDEFTIP
+686 DGKMAPFIGDNLSVPSDFKSIVL
-701 YEENSFTLEFSLL
+701 SFSQLDYQSVG
-714 NYRNTDNISFQYRIN
+714 NIVFQYRIN
-729 EGKWNSTNE
+729 GGKWI
-738 GSNAVSFN
+738 SNAAGDNSFN
-746 KLKPGS
+746 FTGLS
-752 YTLEVRAMSNGNFSK
+752 YGHYRIEVRTYCNGKYSTYK
-767 KSTII
+767 KVINLD
-772 HIKVCDPWYAST
+772 VLAPWFLT
-784 WAFLLYFLTAA
+784 VWAKLLYLFLILGLTAA
-795 GIILYIIYRYERH
+795 AIIVYL
-808 RKEDLEETK
+808 RKKKRDLEEAK

>member
-1 MFLPLFFVTF
+1 MDTKTGYFDIILSRPLLEGKTCYSTLELSDSKI
-11 AAIITYLNKKR
+11 AIATEMGLYLYDSKKR
-22 TKNMKHIRHYLT
+22 QTTPWPHSESISGLRIY
-34 ALFAI
+34 
-39 ALSLMVWADSGE
+39 SLKKDA
-51 LFTSGKLSSSLINC
+51 
-65 IVQDKYGYIWV
+65 
-76 GTEYG
+76 
-81 LSKFDGYRFTNYL
+81 
-94 HNEEDTT
+94 
-101 SITDNIISDLLVDK
+101 
-115 KGNLWIGCAKGLM
+115 KGNLWMSTAQGIWCYDSKAKSFFSFEKGNGLLTKEYQAGVVGSTSDGVICYGNSEGLTYFRPSQVKDYNEKMSAIYLSGVLLDGKMAPFIGDDL
-128 RYNYE
+128 
-133 TNNFSRLQFP
+133 
-143 DGRKPRIYSMVE
+143 
-155 SHRGDILLG
+155 
-164 TAGYGLY
+164 
-171 SVKNNGI
+171 SVP
-178 EKTANNRFTIK
+178 
-189 WERAYAKRDSDVF
+189 S
-202 FTHIYEDKHHYL
+202 
-214 WQSSHLSTF
+214 
-223 TRFIEKQGKVQRKDF
+223 DF
-238 KSPYGAPVAFIQ
+238 KS
-250 HRPQAMLIVCMYG
+250 IV
-263 IIYYDYRTG
+263 
-272 RIADAGYDLGTFK
+272 
-285 NHVTINNATFDHE
+285 
-298 GNLYIST
+298 
-305 SEHGALIIKK
+305 
-315 GSNKVEQLENS
+315 
-326 NSNFNLSTA
+326 LS
-335 FVNDIIEDKDNN
+335 
-347 LWIGC
+347 
-352 YKKGLYLLNQR
+352 
-363 QQAFSSWSFSAQN
+363 
-376 YIIGSSVSSIAP
+376 
-388 GENGETWCTVQNSGV
+388 
-403 FCFDASGKIIAHPTS
+403 
-418 PAGTCI
+418 
-424 IYKDRRGAYWISNG
+424 
-438 SALYSYNPHTGAYQ
+438 
-452 EKLTFTSAGIYCM
+452 
-465 TDDNQGNLYISV
+465 
-477 YSKGLYI
+477 
-484 YNVESG
+484 
-490 KVTVLNMRQRGNKGF
+490 
-505 LCNDW
+505 
-510 VRSMAFDHTGHLWI
+510 
-524 GTSNGV
+524 
-530 SCLNTKTLS
+530 
-539 FKDFGWNNILKDR
+539 
-552 QANGICEG
+552 
-560 KNGNMIIG
+560 
-568 TEEGLY
+568 
-574 LFDRKNNKTLALPHA
+574 
-589 EVLKGKQVCSII
+589 
-601 KDHQGDLW
+601 
-609 ISTTMGIWQYDQKN
+609 
-623 RQFIGHINGNGLTT
+623 
-637 REYVL
+637 
-642 GSSMHTASDLI
+642 
-653 AFGTS
+653 
-658 DGITTFYPERVKA
+658 
-671 KKMELGDVHLTNFII
+671 
-686 DGKPINCLTDEFTIP
+686 
-701 YEENSFTLEFSLL
+701 FSLL
-714 NYRNTDNISFQYRIN
+714 DYQSVGNIVFQYRIN
-729 EGKWNSTNE
+729 GGKWI
-738 GSNAVSFN
+738 SNAAGDNSFN
-746 KLKPGS
+746 FTGLS
-752 YTLEVRAMSNGNFSK
+752 YGHYRIEVRTYCNGK
-767 KSTII
+767 YST
-772 HIKVCDPWYAST
+772 HNKVINLNVLAPWYLT
-784 WAFLLYFLTAA
+784 VWAKLIYLFLVLGFMAA
-795 GIILYIIYRYERH
+795 VIFIYLHKKKR
-808 RKEDLEETK
+808 DLEEAK

-843 ERLGNAEE
+843 ERLGNVEE
-851 YQADIDTIDR
+851 YHEDIDTIDR

-906 NANLRGINIRLEMP
+906 NANLRGIQIKLEMP

-1016 HGGDVTARN
+1016 HGGDVYAHN
-1025 REDGTSGACFII
+1025 REDGKSGACFII

-1044 HLKDSQIN
+1044 HLKNNQIY
-1052 SDYVVNG
+1052 SDNRDTK

-1189 VRRLKGKFSG
+1189 VRRLKGKFTG

-1208 KIEVKGYDEEL
+1208 KVEVKGYDEEL

-1311 MSPTEYAAKYTE
+1311 MSPTEYAAKFTE

>member
-1 MFLPLFFVTF
+1 METISSV
-11 AAIITYLNKKR
+11 
-22 TKNMKHIRHYLT
+22 
-34 ALFAI
+34 
-39 ALSLMVWADSGE
+39 VGVAD
-51 LFTSGKLSSSLINC
+51 
-65 IVQDKYGYIWV
+65 
-76 GTEYG
+76 
-81 LSKFDGYRFTNYL
+81 
-94 HNEEDTT
+94 
-101 SITDNIISDLLVDK
+101 
-115 KGNLWIGCAKGLM
+115 GLM
-128 RYNYE
+128 L
-133 TNNFSRLQFP
+133 F
-143 DGRKPRIYSMVE
+143 V
-155 SHRGDILLG
+155 
-164 TAGYGLY
+164 
-171 SVKNNGI
+171 VKN
-178 EKTANNRFTIK
+178 
-189 WERAYAKRDSDVF
+189 
-202 FTHIYEDKHHYL
+202 H
-214 WQSSHLSTF
+214 
-223 TRFIEKQGKVQRKDF
+223 
-238 KSPYGAPVAFIQ
+238 
-250 HRPQAMLIVCMYG
+250 
-263 IIYYDYRTG
+263 
-272 RIADAGYDLGTFK
+272 
-285 NHVTINNATFDHE
+285 
-298 GNLYIST
+298 
-305 SEHGALIIKK
+305 
-315 GSNKVEQLENS
+315 
-326 NSNFNLSTA
+326 
-335 FVNDIIEDKDNN
+335 
-347 LWIGC
+347 
-352 YKKGLYLLNQR
+352 GLYLLDEKTGNTKLLQ
-363 QQAFSSWSFSAQN
+363 
-376 YIIGSSVSSIAP
+376 
-388 GENGETWCTVQNSGV
+388 
-403 FCFDASGKIIAHPTS
+403 S
-418 PAGTCI
+418 PAGPI
-424 IYKDRRGAYWISNG
+424 KVYSDFRKNVYVYGRDGIYEYDWKHQTYRLLLPANGLSPDGMQVDAAGNIYFTSPGNGLYVWNRKSGKMTQYLMDDKRPHKTIFNNWISEIRLD
-438 SALYSYNPHTGAYQ
+438 A
-452 EKLTFTSAGIYCM
+452 
-465 TDDNQGNLYISV
+465 
-477 YSKGLYI
+477 
-484 YNVESG
+484 
-490 KVTVLNMRQRGNKGF
+490 RG
-505 LCNDW
+505 
-510 VRSMAFDHTGHLWI
+510 WI
-524 GTSNGV
+524 WCATTNGV
-530 SCLNTKTLS
+530 SCMDTKTGYFDIILS
-539 FKDFGWNNILKDR
+539 RPLL
-552 QANGICEG
+552 EG
-560 KNGNMIIG
+560 KTCYCTLELSDGKIAIA
-568 TEEGLY
+568 TEMGLY
-574 LFDRKNNKTLALPHA
+574 LYDRKKQQTTPWPHSESISGLRIYSLNKDAR
-589 EVLKGKQVCSII
+589 GN
-601 KDHQGDLW
+601 LW
-609 ISTTMGIWQYDQKN
+609 MSTAQGIWCYDSKAKS
-623 RQFIGHINGNGLTT
+623 FFSFEKGNGLLTK
-637 REYVL
+637 EYLAGVV
-642 GSSMHTASDLI
+642 GS
-653 AFGTS
+653 TS
-658 DGITTFYPERVKA
+658 DGVICYGNSEGLTYFQPSEVKDYNEKTSA
-671 KKMELGDVHLTNFII
+671 IYLSGVLL
-686 DGKPINCLTDEFTIP
+686 DGKMAPFIGDNLSVPSDFKSIVL
-701 YEENSFTLEFSLL
+701 SFSQLDYQSVG
-714 NYRNTDNISFQYRIN
+714 NIVFQYRIN
-729 EGKWNSTNE
+729 GGKWI
-738 GSNAVSFN
+738 SNAAGDNSFN
-746 KLKPGS
+746 FTGLS
-752 YTLEVRAMSNGNFSK
+752 YGHYRIEVRTYCNGKYSTYK
-767 KSTII
+767 KVINLD
-772 HIKVCDPWYAST
+772 VLAPWYLT
-784 WAFLLYFLTAA
+784 VWAKLIYLSLVLGFMAA
-795 GIILYIIYRYERH
+795 VIFIYL
-808 RKEDLEETK
+808 RKKKRDLEEAK

-851 YQADIDTIDR
+851 YHEDIDTMDR

-879 DKHQMNLS
+879 DKHQMKLS

-894 EFSQGLVSLFTY
+894 EFSRGLVSLFTY
-906 NANLRGINIRLEMP
+906 NANLRGIQIKLEMP

-1016 HGGDVTARN
+1016 HGGDVYAHN

-1044 HLKDSQIN
+1044 HLKNNQIY
-1052 SDYVVNG
+1052 SDNRDTK

-1141 SHVPVIMLTSKSEIS
+1141 SHVPVIMLTSKLEIS

-1189 VRRLKGKFSG
+1189 VRRLKGKFTG

-1208 KIEVKGYDEEL
+1208 KVEVKGYDEEL

-1311 MSPTEYAAKYTE
+1311 MSPTEYAARYSE

>member
-1 MFLPLFFVTF
+1 METISSVVGVADGLMLFVVKNHGLYLLDEKTGNTKLLQSPAGPIKVYSDFRKNVYVYANGGIYEYDWKHQTYQLLLPASGLSLDGMLVDAAGNMFLTSQGNGLYVWNRKSGKMTQYLMDDRRPHKTICNNWITDIRLDSRGRLWCATTNGVSCMDTKTGYFDIILSRPLLEGKTCYSTLELSDSKI
-11 AAIITYLNKKR
+11 AIATEMGLYLYDSKKR
-22 TKNMKHIRHYLT
+22 QTTPWPHSESISGLRIY
-34 ALFAI
+34 
-39 ALSLMVWADSGE
+39 SLKKDA
-51 LFTSGKLSSSLINC
+51 
-65 IVQDKYGYIWV
+65 
-76 GTEYG
+76 
-81 LSKFDGYRFTNYL
+81 
-94 HNEEDTT
+94 
-101 SITDNIISDLLVDK
+101 
-115 KGNLWIGCAKGLM
+115 KGNLWMSTAQGIWCYDSKAKSFFSFEKGNGLLTKEYQAGVVGSTSDGVICYGNSEGLTYFRPSQVKDYNEKMSAIYLSGVLLDGKMAPFIGDNL
-128 RYNYE
+128 
-133 TNNFSRLQFP
+133 
-143 DGRKPRIYSMVE
+143 
-155 SHRGDILLG
+155 
-164 TAGYGLY
+164 
-171 SVKNNGI
+171 SVP
-178 EKTANNRFTIK
+178 
-189 WERAYAKRDSDVF
+189 S
-202 FTHIYEDKHHYL
+202 
-214 WQSSHLSTF
+214 
-223 TRFIEKQGKVQRKDF
+223 DF
-238 KSPYGAPVAFIQ
+238 KS
-250 HRPQAMLIVCMYG
+250 IV
-263 IIYYDYRTG
+263 
-272 RIADAGYDLGTFK
+272 
-285 NHVTINNATFDHE
+285 
-298 GNLYIST
+298 
-305 SEHGALIIKK
+305 
-315 GSNKVEQLENS
+315 
-326 NSNFNLSTA
+326 LS
-335 FVNDIIEDKDNN
+335 
-347 LWIGC
+347 
-352 YKKGLYLLNQR
+352 
-363 QQAFSSWSFSAQN
+363 
-376 YIIGSSVSSIAP
+376 
-388 GENGETWCTVQNSGV
+388 
-403 FCFDASGKIIAHPTS
+403 
-418 PAGTCI
+418 
-424 IYKDRRGAYWISNG
+424 
-438 SALYSYNPHTGAYQ
+438 
-452 EKLTFTSAGIYCM
+452 
-465 TDDNQGNLYISV
+465 
-477 YSKGLYI
+477 
-484 YNVESG
+484 
-490 KVTVLNMRQRGNKGF
+490 
-505 LCNDW
+505 
-510 VRSMAFDHTGHLWI
+510 
-524 GTSNGV
+524 
-530 SCLNTKTLS
+530 
-539 FKDFGWNNILKDR
+539 
-552 QANGICEG
+552 
-560 KNGNMIIG
+560 
-568 TEEGLY
+568 
-574 LFDRKNNKTLALPHA
+574 
-589 EVLKGKQVCSII
+589 
-601 KDHQGDLW
+601 
-609 ISTTMGIWQYDQKN
+609 
-623 RQFIGHINGNGLTT
+623 
-637 REYVL
+637 
-642 GSSMHTASDLI
+642 
-653 AFGTS
+653 
-658 DGITTFYPERVKA
+658 
-671 KKMELGDVHLTNFII
+671 
-686 DGKPINCLTDEFTIP
+686 
-701 YEENSFTLEFSLL
+701 FSLL
-714 NYRNTDNISFQYRIN
+714 DYQSVGNIVFQYRIN
-729 EGKWNSTNE
+729 GGKWI
-738 GSNAVSFN
+738 SNAAGDNSFN
-746 KLKPGS
+746 FTGLS
-752 YTLEVRAMSNGNFSK
+752 YGHYRIEVRTYCNGKYSIYN
-767 KSTII
+767 
-772 HIKVCDPWYAST
+772 KVINLNVLAPWYLT
-784 WAFLLYFLTAA
+784 VWAKLIYLFLVLGFMAA
-795 GIILYIIYRYERH
+795 VIFVYL
-808 RKEDLEETK
+808 RKKKRDLEEVK

-851 YQADIDTIDR
+851 YHEDIDTMDR

-870 NQILDKRRL
+870 NQILDERRL

-894 EFSQGLVSLFTY
+894 EFSRGLVSLFTY

-1016 HGGDVTARN
+1016 HGGDVYAHN
-1025 REDGTSGACFII
+1025 REDGKSGACFII

-1044 HLKDSQIN
+1044 HLKNNQIY
-1052 SDYVVNG
+1052 SDNRDTK

-1189 VRRLKGKFSG
+1189 VRRLKGKFTG

-1208 KIEVKGYDEEL
+1208 KVEVKGYDEEL

-1311 MSPTEYAAKYTE
+1311 MSPTEYAARYSE

>member
-1 MFLPLFFVTF
+1 MKRFMLFSIFCFVQ
-11 AAIITYLNKKR
+11 
-22 TKNMKHIRHYLT
+22 MLT
-34 ALFAI
+34 CFSYAN
-39 ALSLMVWADSGE
+39 SGR
-51 LFTSGKLSSSLINC
+51 LYTSNDLSSSLIRC
-65 IVQDKYGYIWV
+65 IIQDKYGFIWV
-76 GTEYG
+76 GTNYG
-81 LSKFDGYRFTNYL
+81 LNRFDGYKFSTYL
-94 HNEEDTT
+94 CNPADTT
-101 SITDNIISDLLVDK
+101 TIQDNDIVKLYPYSKEFLFVATNRGLYKYSYLTNSFQHIVLEKKDEKIRISSLIEDGKHNLLIGTSGYGAYRLDMTTGKVTRLSRKSANSVDDFFSMLFFDAEGYLWQANHTKVLRKYKYDGKSIRLVSVYEPKDLFGIRKLYATDKKGFFVAHTGGIMRYDYASHSFSRYDFDFSAHQGAGYISAATLDKYGNLWLGTSGDGTFKIPHGSGKAYRVELNNQSFIFDNAHISDLLIDRDGNQWYGCYMKGLFLSNNDKNVFHPVSLDELGAGMETISSVVGVADGLMLFVVKNHGLYLLDEKTGNTKLLQSPAGPIKVYSDFRKKVYVYGRDGIYEYDWMHQTYRLLLPANGLSLDDMRVDAAGNIYFTSQGNGLYVWNRK
-115 KGNLWIGCAKGLM
+115 SGKMTQYLMDDKRPHKTICNNWISEIRLDSRGWLWCATTNGVSCMDTKTGYFDVILSRPLLEGKTCYSTLELSDSKIAIATEMGLYLYDAKKRQTTPWPHSESISGLRIYSLKKDVKGNLWMSTAQGIWCYDSKAKSFFSFEKGNGLLTKEYLAGVVGSTSDGVICYGNSEGLTYF
-128 RYNYE
+128 RPSQVKDYN
-133 TNNFSRLQFP
+133 
-143 DGRKPRIYSMVE
+143 
-155 SHRGDILLG
+155 
-164 TAGYGLY
+164 
-171 SVKNNGI
+171 
-178 EKTANNRFTIK
+178 EKTSA
-189 WERAYAKRDSDVF
+189 
-202 FTHIYEDKHHYL
+202 IY
-214 WQSSHLSTF
+214 LSGVLLDGKMAP
-223 TRFIEKQGKVQRKDF
+223 FIGDNLSVPSDF
-238 KSPYGAPVAFIQ
+238 KS
-250 HRPQAMLIVCMYG
+250 IV
-263 IIYYDYRTG
+263 
-272 RIADAGYDLGTFK
+272 L
-285 NHVTINNATFDHE
+285 
-298 GNLYIST
+298 
-305 SEHGALIIKK
+305 
-315 GSNKVEQLENS
+315 
-326 NSNFNLSTA
+326 
-335 FVNDIIEDKDNN
+335 
-347 LWIGC
+347 
-352 YKKGLYLLNQR
+352 
-363 QQAFSSWSFSAQN
+363 SFSQLD
-376 YIIGSSVSSIAP
+376 YQSV
-388 GENGETWCTVQNSGV
+388 
-403 FCFDASGKIIAHPTS
+403 
-418 PAGTCI
+418 
-424 IYKDRRGAYWISNG
+424 
-438 SALYSYNPHTGAYQ
+438 
-452 EKLTFTSAGIYCM
+452 
-465 TDDNQGNLYISV
+465 GNIV
-477 YSKGLYI
+477 
-484 YNVESG
+484 
-490 KVTVLNMRQRGNKGF
+490 
-505 LCNDW
+505 
-510 VRSMAFDHTGHLWI
+510 
-524 GTSNGV
+524 
-530 SCLNTKTLS
+530 
-539 FKDFGWNNILKDR
+539 
-552 QANGICEG
+552 
-560 KNGNMIIG
+560 
-568 TEEGLY
+568 
-574 LFDRKNNKTLALPHA
+574 
-589 EVLKGKQVCSII
+589 
-601 KDHQGDLW
+601 
-609 ISTTMGIWQYDQKN
+609 
-623 RQFIGHINGNGLTT
+623 
-637 REYVL
+637 
-642 GSSMHTASDLI
+642 
-653 AFGTS
+653 
-658 DGITTFYPERVKA
+658 
-671 KKMELGDVHLTNFII
+671 
-686 DGKPINCLTDEFTIP
+686 
-701 YEENSFTLEFSLL
+701 
-714 NYRNTDNISFQYRIN
+714 FQYRIN
-729 EGKWNSTNE
+729 GGKWI
-738 GSNAVSFN
+738 SNAAGDNSFN
-746 KLKPGS
+746 FTGLS
-752 YTLEVRAMSNGNFSK
+752 YGHYRIEVRTYCNGKYSTYK
-767 KSTII
+767 KVINLD
-772 HIKVCDPWYAST
+772 VLAPWFLT
-784 WAFLLYFLTAA
+784 VWAKLIYLFLILGLTAA
-795 GIILYIIYRYERH
+795 AIIVYL
-808 RKEDLEETK
+808 RKKKRDMEEAK

-906 NANLRGINIRLEMP
+906 NANLRGINIKLEMP
-920 ETPVNAWIDRN
+920 EKPVNAWIDRN

-1059 KKQQRG
+1059 KKPQRG

-1079 IEICRYLKSELSDW
+1079 IEICRYIKSELSDW

-1208 KIEVKGYDEEL
+1208 KVEVKGYDEEL

-1279 IREHK
+1279 IRERK

>member
-1 MFLPLFFVTF
+1 MGGAGYIS
-11 AAIITYLNKKR
+11 AATL
-22 TKNMKHIRHYLT
+22 
-34 ALFAI
+34 
-39 ALSLMVWADSGE
+39 
-51 LFTSGKLSSSLINC
+51 
-65 IVQDKYGYIWV
+65 DKYGNLWL
-76 GTEYG
+76 GTSGDGTFKIPHGSRKAYRVE
-81 LSKFDGYRFTNYL
+81 LNNQSFIFDNA
-94 HNEEDTT
+94 H
-101 SITDNIISDLLVDK
+101 ISDLLIDRD
-115 KGNLWIGCAKGLM
+115 GNQWYGCYMKGLFLSNNDKNVFHPVSLDELGAGM
-128 RYNYE
+128 E
-133 TNNFSRLQFP
+133 TISSVVGVA
-143 DGRKPRIYSMVE
+143 DGLMLFV
-155 SHRGDILLG
+155 
-164 TAGYGLY
+164 
-171 SVKNNGI
+171 VKN
-178 EKTANNRFTIK
+178 
-189 WERAYAKRDSDVF
+189 
-202 FTHIYEDKHHYL
+202 H
-214 WQSSHLSTF
+214 
-223 TRFIEKQGKVQRKDF
+223 
-238 KSPYGAPVAFIQ
+238 
-250 HRPQAMLIVCMYG
+250 
-263 IIYYDYRTG
+263 
-272 RIADAGYDLGTFK
+272 
-285 NHVTINNATFDHE
+285 
-298 GNLYIST
+298 
-305 SEHGALIIKK
+305 
-315 GSNKVEQLENS
+315 
-326 NSNFNLSTA
+326 
-335 FVNDIIEDKDNN
+335 
-347 LWIGC
+347 
-352 YKKGLYLLNQR
+352 GLYLLDEKTGNTKLLQ
-363 QQAFSSWSFSAQN
+363 
-376 YIIGSSVSSIAP
+376 
-388 GENGETWCTVQNSGV
+388 
-403 FCFDASGKIIAHPTS
+403 S
-418 PAGTCI
+418 PAGLVKVYSDFRKNVYVYGRDG
-424 IYKDRRGAYWISNG
+424 IYEYDWKHQTYRLLLPANG
-438 SALYSYNPHTGAYQ
+438 LSLDGMQVDAAGNIY
-452 EKLTFTSAGIYCM
+452 FTS
-465 TDDNQGNLYISV
+465 QGN
-477 YSKGLYI
+477 GLYVW
-484 YNVESG
+484 NRKSG
-490 KVTVLNMRQRGNKGF
+490 KMTQYLMDDKRPHKTICNNWIADVRLDSRG
-505 LCNDW
+505 
-510 VRSMAFDHTGHLWI
+510 RLWCA
-524 GTSNGV
+524 TSNGV
-530 SCLNTKTLS
+530 SCMDTKTGYFDIILS
-539 FKDFGWNNILKDR
+539 RPLL
-552 QANGICEG
+552 EG
-560 KNGNMIIG
+560 KSCYSTLELSDGKIAIA
-568 TEEGLY
+568 TEMGLY
-574 LFDRKNNKTLALPHA
+574 LYDRKKQQATPWPHS
-589 EVLKGKQVCSII
+589 ESISGLRIYSLK
-601 KDHQGDLW
+601 KDVKGNLW
-609 ISTTMGIWQYDQKN
+609 MSTAQGIWCYDSKAKS
-623 RQFIGHINGNGLTT
+623 FFSFEKGNGLLTK
-637 REYVL
+637 EYLAGVV
-642 GSSMHTASDLI
+642 GS
-653 AFGTS
+653 TS
-658 DGITTFYPERVKA
+658 DGVICYGNSEGLTYFRPSQVKDYDEKTSA
-671 KKMELGDVHLTNFII
+671 IYLSGVLL
-686 DGKPINCLTDEFTIP
+686 DGKMAPFIGDNLSVPSDFKSIVL
-701 YEENSFTLEFSLL
+701 SFSQLDYQSVG
-714 NYRNTDNISFQYRIN
+714 NIVFQYRIN
-729 EGKWNSTNE
+729 GGRWI
-738 GSNAVSFN
+738 SNAAGENSFN
-746 KLKPGS
+746 FTGLS
-752 YTLEVRAMSNGNFSK
+752 YGHYRIEVRTYCNGKYSTYK
-767 KSTII
+767 KVINLD
-772 HIKVCDPWYAST
+772 VLAPWYLT
-784 WAFLLYFLTAA
+784 VWAKLIYLSLVLGFMAA
-795 GIILYIIYRYERH
+795 VIFIYL
-808 RKEDLEETK
+808 RKKKRDLEEAK

-1044 HLKDSQIN
+1044 HLKNNQICLDN
-1052 SDYVVNG
+1052 VG
-1059 KKQQRG
+1059 TGMKQQRG

-1079 IEICRYLKSELSDW
+1079 IEICRYLKSELSGW

-1208 KIEVKGYDEEL
+1208 KVEVKGYDEEL

-1279 IREHK
+1279 IRERK

>member
-1 MFLPLFFVTF
+1 METISSVVGVADGLMLFVVKNHGLYLLDEKTGNTKLLQSPAGPIKVYSDFRKNVYVYGRDGIYEYDWKHQTYRLLLPANGLSLDGMQVDAAGNIYF
-11 AAIITYLNKKR
+11 ASPGNGLYVWNRKSGKMTQYLMDDKRPHKTICNNWISEIRLDSRGWLWCATANGVSCMDTKTGYFDIILSRPLLEGKTCYSTLELSDGK
-22 TKNMKHIRHYLT
+22 I
-34 ALFAI
+34 AI
-39 ALSLMVWADSGE
+39 ATEMGLYLYDRKKQQTTPWPHSESISGLRIYSLKKDA
-51 LFTSGKLSSSLINC
+51 
-65 IVQDKYGYIWV
+65 
-76 GTEYG
+76 
-81 LSKFDGYRFTNYL
+81 
-94 HNEEDTT
+94 
-101 SITDNIISDLLVDK
+101 
-115 KGNLWIGCAKGLM
+115 KGNLWMSTAQGIWCYDSKAKSFFSFEKGNGLLTKE
-128 RYNYE
+128 YLAGVAGS
-133 TNNFSRLQFP
+133 TP
-143 DGRKPRIYSMVE
+143 DGVICYGNSEGLTYFRPSQVKDYNEKMSAIYLSEVLLDGKMAPFI
-155 SHRGDILLG
+155 GDNL
-164 TAGYGLY
+164 
-171 SVKNNGI
+171 SVP
-178 EKTANNRFTIK
+178 
-189 WERAYAKRDSDVF
+189 S
-202 FTHIYEDKHHYL
+202 
-214 WQSSHLSTF
+214 
-223 TRFIEKQGKVQRKDF
+223 DF
-238 KSPYGAPVAFIQ
+238 KSI
-250 HRPQAMLIVCMYG
+250 
-263 IIYYDYRTG
+263 
-272 RIADAGYDLGTFK
+272 
-285 NHVTINNATFDHE
+285 
-298 GNLYIST
+298 
-305 SEHGALIIKK
+305 
-315 GSNKVEQLENS
+315 
-326 NSNFNLSTA
+326 
-335 FVNDIIEDKDNN
+335 
-347 LWIGC
+347 
-352 YKKGLYLLNQR
+352 
-363 QQAFSSWSFSAQN
+363 
-376 YIIGSSVSSIAP
+376 
-388 GENGETWCTVQNSGV
+388 
-403 FCFDASGKIIAHPTS
+403 
-418 PAGTCI
+418 
-424 IYKDRRGAYWISNG
+424 
-438 SALYSYNPHTGAYQ
+438 
-452 EKLTFTSAGIYCM
+452 
-465 TDDNQGNLYISV
+465 
-477 YSKGLYI
+477 
-484 YNVESG
+484 
-490 KVTVLNMRQRGNKGF
+490 VLN
-505 LCNDW
+505 
-510 VRSMAFDHTGHLWI
+510 
-524 GTSNGV
+524 
-530 SCLNTKTLS
+530 
-539 FKDFGWNNILKDR
+539 
-552 QANGICEG
+552 
-560 KNGNMIIG
+560 
-568 TEEGLY
+568 
-574 LFDRKNNKTLALPHA
+574 
-589 EVLKGKQVCSII
+589 
-601 KDHQGDLW
+601 
-609 ISTTMGIWQYDQKN
+609 
-623 RQFIGHINGNGLTT
+623 
-637 REYVL
+637 
-642 GSSMHTASDLI
+642 
-653 AFGTS
+653 
-658 DGITTFYPERVKA
+658 
-671 KKMELGDVHLTNFII
+671 
-686 DGKPINCLTDEFTIP
+686 
-701 YEENSFTLEFSLL
+701 FSLL
-714 NYRNTDNISFQYRIN
+714 DYQSVGNIVFQYRIN
-729 EGKWNSTNE
+729 GGKWI
-738 GSNAVSFN
+738 SNAAGDNSFN
-746 KLKPGS
+746 FTGLS
-752 YTLEVRAMSNGNFSK
+752 YGHYRIEVRTYCNGKYSIYNK
-767 KSTII
+767 V
-772 HIKVCDPWYAST
+772 IKLNVLAPWYLT
-784 WAFLLYFLTAA
+784 VWAKLIYLSLVLGFMAA
-795 GIILYIIYRYERH
+795 VIFIYLHKKKR
-808 RKEDLEETK
+808 DLEEAK

-851 YQADIDTIDR
+851 YHEDIDTMDR

-894 EFSQGLVSLFTY
+894 EFSRGLVSLFTY

-1016 HGGDVTARN
+1016 HGGDVYAHN
-1025 REDGTSGACFII
+1025 REDGKSGACFII

-1044 HLKDSQIN
+1044 HLKNNQICLDN
-1052 SDYVVNG
+1052 VG
-1059 KKQQRG
+1059 TKKKQQRG

-1189 VRRLKGKFSG
+1189 VRRLKGKFTG

-1208 KIEVKGYDEEL
+1208 KVEVKGYDEEL

-1311 MSPTEYAAKYTE
+1311 MSPTEYAARYSE

>member
-1 MFLPLFFVTF
+1 MKRFILFSIFCFVQ
-11 AAIITYLNKKR
+11 
-22 TKNMKHIRHYLT
+22 MLT
-34 ALFAI
+34 CFSYAN
-39 ALSLMVWADSGE
+39 SGR
-51 LFTSGKLSSSLINC
+51 LYTSNDMSSSLIRC
-65 IVQDKYGYIWV
+65 IIQDKYGFIWV
-76 GTEYG
+76 GTNFG
-81 LSKFDGYRFTNYL
+81 LNRFDGYKFSTYL
-94 HNEEDTT
+94 CNPADTT
-101 SITDNIISDLLVDK
+101 TIQDNDIVKLYPYSKEFLFVATNRGLYKYSYLTNSFQHIVLEKKDEKIRVSSLIEDGKHNLL
-115 KGNLWIGCAKGLM
+115 I
-128 RYNYE
+128 
-133 TNNFSRLQFP
+133 
-143 DGRKPRIYSMVE
+143 
-155 SHRGDILLG
+155 G
-164 TAGYGLY
+164 TAGYGAYRLDMTTGNVTRLSRKSAN
-171 SVKNNGI
+171 SV
-178 EKTANNRFTIK
+178 
-189 WERAYAKRDSDVF
+189 DDF
-202 FTHIYEDKHHYL
+202 FAMLFFDDEGYL
-214 WQSSHLSTF
+214 WQANHTKVL
-223 TRFIEKQGKVQRKDF
+223 RKYKYDGKSIKLVSVYEPKGLFSVCKLYAADKKGF
-238 KSPYGAPVAFIQ
+238 FVA
-250 HRPQAMLIVCMYG
+250 HVGG
-263 IIYYDYRTG
+263 IMRYDYASHRFSRYDFDFSAHQG
-272 RIADAGYDLGTFK
+272 AGYISAVTLDKYGKLWLGTSGDGTFK
-285 NHVTINNATFDHE
+285 IPHGSRKAYRVELNNQSFIFDNAHISDLLIDRD
-298 GNLYIST
+298 GNQWY
-305 SEHGALIIKK
+305 
-315 GSNKVEQLENS
+315 
-326 NSNFNLSTA
+326 
-335 FVNDIIEDKDNN
+335 
-347 LWIGC
+347 GC
-352 YKKGLYLLNQR
+352 YMKGLFLSNNDKNVFHPVSLDELGAGMETISSVVGVADGLMLFVVKNHGLYLLDEKTGNTKLLQ
-363 QQAFSSWSFSAQN
+363 
-376 YIIGSSVSSIAP
+376 
-388 GENGETWCTVQNSGV
+388 
-403 FCFDASGKIIAHPTS
+403 S
-418 PAGTCI
+418 PAGPI
-424 IYKDRRGAYWISNG
+424 KVYSDFRKNVYVYGRDGIYEYDWKHQTYRLLLPANGLSLDYMRVDAAGNIYFTSQGNGLYVWNRKSGKMTQYLMDDKRPHKTICNNWISEIRLD
-438 SALYSYNPHTGAYQ
+438 S
-452 EKLTFTSAGIYCM
+452 
-465 TDDNQGNLYISV
+465 
-477 YSKGLYI
+477 
-484 YNVESG
+484 
-490 KVTVLNMRQRGNKGF
+490 RG
-505 LCNDW
+505 W
-510 VRSMAFDHTGHLWI
+510 LWCA
-524 GTSNGV
+524 TANGV
-530 SCLNTKTLS
+530 SCMDTKTGYFDIILS
-539 FKDFGWNNILKDR
+539 RPLL
-552 QANGICEG
+552 EG
-560 KNGNMIIG
+560 KSCYSTLELSDGKIAIA
-568 TEEGLY
+568 TEMGLY
-574 LFDRKNNKTLALPHA
+574 LYDRKKQQTTPWPHS
-589 EVLKGKQVCSII
+589 ESISGLRIYSLK
-601 KDHQGDLW
+601 KDVKGNLW
-609 ISTTMGIWQYDQKN
+609 MSTAQGIWCYDSKAKS
-623 RQFIGHINGNGLTT
+623 FFSFEKGNGLLTK
-637 REYVL
+637 EYLAGVV
-642 GSSMHTASDLI
+642 GS
-653 AFGTS
+653 TS
-658 DGITTFYPERVKA
+658 DGVICYGNSEGLTYFRPSQVKDYNE
-671 KKMELGDVHLTNFII
+671 KTSVIYLSGVLL
-686 DGKPINCLTDEFTIP
+686 DGKMAPFIGDNLSVPSDFKSIVL
-701 YEENSFTLEFSLL
+701 SFSQLDYQSVG
-714 NYRNTDNISFQYRIN
+714 NIVFQYRIN
-729 EGKWNSTNE
+729 GGKWI
-738 GSNAVSFN
+738 SNAAGDNSFN
-746 KLKPGS
+746 FTGLS
-752 YTLEVRAMSNGNFSK
+752 YGHYRIEVRTYCNGKYSTYK
-767 KSTII
+767 KVINLD
-772 HIKVCDPWYAST
+772 VLAPWFLT
-784 WAFLLYFLTAA
+784 VWAKLIYLFLILGLTAA
-795 GIILYIIYRYERH
+795 AIIVYL
-808 RKEDLEETK
+808 RKKKRDLEEAK

-920 ETPVNAWIDRN
+920 ETPVHAWIDRN

-1016 HGGDVTARN
+1016 HGGDVYAHN
-1025 REDGTSGACFII
+1025 REDGKSGACFII

-1059 KKQQRG
+1059 KKQQRSG
-1065 AASRNSKILLVDDD
+1065 ASKNSKILLVDDD
-1079 IEICRYLKSELSDW
+1079 IEICRYIKTELSDW

-1103 EALKQLLS
+1103 EALKQLLTD
-1111 GDFDLVVSDVVM
+1111 DFDLVVSDVVM

>member
-1 MFLPLFFVTF
+1 MLFFDDEGYLWQANHTKVLRKYKYDGKSIRLVSVYEPKDLFGIRKLYATDKKGF
-11 AAIITYLNKKR
+11 FVAHTGGIMRYDYASHRFSRYDFDFSAHQGAGYISAATL
-22 TKNMKHIRHYLT
+22 
-34 ALFAI
+34 
-39 ALSLMVWADSGE
+39 
-51 LFTSGKLSSSLINC
+51 
-65 IVQDKYGYIWV
+65 DKYGNLWL
-76 GTEYG
+76 GTSGDGTFKIPHGSRKAYRVE
-81 LSKFDGYRFTNYL
+81 LNNQSFVFDNA
-94 HNEEDTT
+94 H
-101 SITDNIISDLLVDK
+101 ISDLLIDRDGNQWYGCYMKGLFLSNNDRNVFHSVTLDDLGAGMETISSVVGVADGLMLFVVKNHGLYLLDEKTGNTRMLQCPAGLVKVYSDFRKKVYVYASGGIYEYDWKHQTYQLLLPASGLSLDGMLVDAAGNMYLTSQGNGLYVWNRK
-115 KGNLWIGCAKGLM
+115 SGKMTQYLMDDRRPHKTICNNWITDIRLDSRGRLWCATTNGVSCMDTKTGYFDIILSRPLLEGKTCYSTLELSDSKIAIATEMGLYLYDSKKRQTTPWPHSESISGLRIYSLKKDAKGNLWMSTAQGIWCYDSKAKSFFSFEKGNGLLTKEYQAGVVGSTSDGVICYGNSEGLTYF
-128 RYNYE
+128 RPSQVKDYN
-133 TNNFSRLQFP
+133 
-143 DGRKPRIYSMVE
+143 
-155 SHRGDILLG
+155 
-164 TAGYGLY
+164 
-171 SVKNNGI
+171 
-178 EKTANNRFTIK
+178 EKTSA
-189 WERAYAKRDSDVF
+189 
-202 FTHIYEDKHHYL
+202 IY
-214 WQSSHLSTF
+214 LSGVLLDGKMAP
-223 TRFIEKQGKVQRKDF
+223 FIGDNLSVPSDF
-238 KSPYGAPVAFIQ
+238 KS
-250 HRPQAMLIVCMYG
+250 IV
-263 IIYYDYRTG
+263 
-272 RIADAGYDLGTFK
+272 L
-285 NHVTINNATFDHE
+285 
-298 GNLYIST
+298 
-305 SEHGALIIKK
+305 
-315 GSNKVEQLENS
+315 
-326 NSNFNLSTA
+326 
-335 FVNDIIEDKDNN
+335 
-347 LWIGC
+347 
-352 YKKGLYLLNQR
+352 
-363 QQAFSSWSFSAQN
+363 SFSQLD
-376 YIIGSSVSSIAP
+376 YQSV
-388 GENGETWCTVQNSGV
+388 
-403 FCFDASGKIIAHPTS
+403 
-418 PAGTCI
+418 
-424 IYKDRRGAYWISNG
+424 
-438 SALYSYNPHTGAYQ
+438 
-452 EKLTFTSAGIYCM
+452 
-465 TDDNQGNLYISV
+465 GNIV
-477 YSKGLYI
+477 
-484 YNVESG
+484 
-490 KVTVLNMRQRGNKGF
+490 
-505 LCNDW
+505 
-510 VRSMAFDHTGHLWI
+510 
-524 GTSNGV
+524 
-530 SCLNTKTLS
+530 
-539 FKDFGWNNILKDR
+539 
-552 QANGICEG
+552 
-560 KNGNMIIG
+560 
-568 TEEGLY
+568 
-574 LFDRKNNKTLALPHA
+574 
-589 EVLKGKQVCSII
+589 
-601 KDHQGDLW
+601 
-609 ISTTMGIWQYDQKN
+609 
-623 RQFIGHINGNGLTT
+623 
-637 REYVL
+637 
-642 GSSMHTASDLI
+642 
-653 AFGTS
+653 
-658 DGITTFYPERVKA
+658 
-671 KKMELGDVHLTNFII
+671 
-686 DGKPINCLTDEFTIP
+686 
-701 YEENSFTLEFSLL
+701 
-714 NYRNTDNISFQYRIN
+714 FQYRIN
-729 EGKWNSTNE
+729 GGKWI
-738 GSNAVSFN
+738 SNAAGDNSFN
-746 KLKPGS
+746 FTGLS
-752 YTLEVRAMSNGNFSK
+752 YGHYRIEVRTYCNGKYSIYNK
-767 KSTII
+767 V
-772 HIKVCDPWYAST
+772 IKLNVLAPWYLT
-784 WAFLLYFLTAA
+784 VWAKLIYLILVLGFMAA
-795 GIILYIIYRYERH
+795 VIFIYLHKKKR
-808 RKEDLEETK
+808 DLEEAK

-851 YQADIDTIDR
+851 YHEDIDTMDR

-879 DKHQMNLS
+879 DKHQMKLS

-894 EFSQGLVSLFTY
+894 EFSRGLVSLFTY
-906 NANLRGINIRLEMP
+906 NANLRGIQIKLEMP

-1016 HGGDVTARN
+1016 HGGDVYAHN
-1025 REDGTSGACFII
+1025 REDGKSGACFII

-1044 HLKDSQIN
+1044 HLKNNQIY
-1052 SDYVVNG
+1052 SDNRDTK

-1189 VRRLKGKFSG
+1189 VRRLKGKFTG

-1208 KIEVKGYDEEL
+1208 KVEVKGYDEEL

-1311 MSPTEYAAKYTE
+1311 MSPTEYAARYSE

>member
-1 MFLPLFFVTF
+1 MKRFLLFSIICIVQMLTCFSHAVTGRL
-11 AAIITYLNKKR
+11 Y
-22 TKNMKHIRHYLT
+22 
-34 ALFAI
+34 
-39 ALSLMVWADSGE
+39 
-51 LFTSGKLSSSLINC
+51 TSNDMSSSLIRC
-65 IVQDKYGYIWV
+65 IIQDKYGFIWV
-76 GTEYG
+76 GTNYG
-81 LSKFDGYRFTNYL
+81 LNRFDGYKFSTYL
-94 HNEEDTT
+94 CNPADTT
-101 SITDNIISDLLVDK
+101 TIQDNDIVKLYPYSKEFLFVATNRGLYKYSYLTNSFQHIVLVKKDEKIRVSSLIEDRKHNLLIGTSGYGAYRLDMTTGKVTRLSRKSANSVDDFFAMLFFDDEGYLWQANHTKVLRKYKYDGKSIRLVSVYEPKDLFGIRNLYATDKKGFFVAHTGGIMRYDYASHSFSRYDFDFSAHQGAGYISAVTLDKYGNLWLGTSGDGTFKIPHGSRKAYRVELNNQSFIFDNAHISDLLIDRDGNQWYGCYMKGLFLSNNDKNVFHPVSLDELGAGMETISSVVGVADGLMLFVVKNHGLYLLDEKTGNTKLLQSPAGLVKVYSDFRKNVYVYGRDGIYEYDWKHQAYRLLLPANGLSLDGMQVDAAGNIYFTSPGNGLYVWNRK
-115 KGNLWIGCAKGLM
+115 SGKMTQYLMDDKRPHKTICNNWTSDIRLDSRGWLWCATANGVSCMDTKTGYFDIILSRPLLEGKSCYSTLELPDGRIAIATEMGLYLYDRKKQQTTPWPHSESISGLRIYSLKKDVKGNLWMSTAQGIWCYDSKAKSFFSFEKGNGLLTKEYLAGVVGSTSDGVICYGNSEGLTYF
-128 RYNYE
+128 RPSLVKDYN
-133 TNNFSRLQFP
+133 
-143 DGRKPRIYSMVE
+143 
-155 SHRGDILLG
+155 
-164 TAGYGLY
+164 
-171 SVKNNGI
+171 
-178 EKTANNRFTIK
+178 EKTSA
-189 WERAYAKRDSDVF
+189 
-202 FTHIYEDKHHYL
+202 IY
-214 WQSSHLSTF
+214 LSGVLLDGKMAP
-223 TRFIEKQGKVQRKDF
+223 FIGDNLSVPSDF
-238 KSPYGAPVAFIQ
+238 KS
-250 HRPQAMLIVCMYG
+250 IV
-263 IIYYDYRTG
+263 
-272 RIADAGYDLGTFK
+272 L
-285 NHVTINNATFDHE
+285 
-298 GNLYIST
+298 
-305 SEHGALIIKK
+305 
-315 GSNKVEQLENS
+315 
-326 NSNFNLSTA
+326 
-335 FVNDIIEDKDNN
+335 
-347 LWIGC
+347 
-352 YKKGLYLLNQR
+352 
-363 QQAFSSWSFSAQN
+363 SFSQLD
-376 YIIGSSVSSIAP
+376 YQSV
-388 GENGETWCTVQNSGV
+388 
-403 FCFDASGKIIAHPTS
+403 
-418 PAGTCI
+418 
-424 IYKDRRGAYWISNG
+424 
-438 SALYSYNPHTGAYQ
+438 
-452 EKLTFTSAGIYCM
+452 
-465 TDDNQGNLYISV
+465 GNIV
-477 YSKGLYI
+477 
-484 YNVESG
+484 
-490 KVTVLNMRQRGNKGF
+490 
-505 LCNDW
+505 
-510 VRSMAFDHTGHLWI
+510 
-524 GTSNGV
+524 
-530 SCLNTKTLS
+530 
-539 FKDFGWNNILKDR
+539 
-552 QANGICEG
+552 
-560 KNGNMIIG
+560 
-568 TEEGLY
+568 
-574 LFDRKNNKTLALPHA
+574 
-589 EVLKGKQVCSII
+589 
-601 KDHQGDLW
+601 
-609 ISTTMGIWQYDQKN
+609 
-623 RQFIGHINGNGLTT
+623 
-637 REYVL
+637 
-642 GSSMHTASDLI
+642 
-653 AFGTS
+653 
-658 DGITTFYPERVKA
+658 
-671 KKMELGDVHLTNFII
+671 
-686 DGKPINCLTDEFTIP
+686 
-701 YEENSFTLEFSLL
+701 
-714 NYRNTDNISFQYRIN
+714 FQYRIN
-729 EGKWNSTNE
+729 GGKWI
-738 GSNAVSFN
+738 SNAAGDNSFN
-746 KLKPGS
+746 FTGLS
-752 YTLEVRAMSNGNFSK
+752 YGHYRIEVRTYCNGKYSTYK
-767 KSTII
+767 KVINLDVLT
-772 HIKVCDPWYAST
+772 PWFLT
-784 WAFLLYFLTAA
+784 VWAKLIYLILILGLTAA
-795 GIILYIIYRYERH
+795 AIIVYL
-808 RKEDLEETK
+808 RKKKRDLEEAK

-843 ERLGNAEE
+843 EKLGNAEE

-1016 HGGDVTARN
+1016 HGGDVYAHN
-1025 REDGTSGACFII
+1025 REDGKSGACFII

-1059 KKQQRG
+1059 KKQQRSG
-1065 AASRNSKILLVDDD
+1065 ASRNCKILLVDDD

-1103 EALKQLLS
+1103 EALRQLLAD
-1111 GDFDLVVSDVVM
+1111 DFDLVVSDVVM

-1189 VRRLKGKFSG
+1189 VRRLKGKFTG

-1208 KIEVKGYDEEL
+1208 KVEVKGYDEEL

-1279 IREHK
+1279 IRERK

>member
-1 MFLPLFFVTF
+1 MKRFILFSIFCFVQ
-11 AAIITYLNKKR
+11 
-22 TKNMKHIRHYLT
+22 MLT
-34 ALFAI
+34 CFSYAN
-39 ALSLMVWADSGE
+39 SGR
-51 LFTSGKLSSSLINC
+51 LYTSNDMSSSLIRC
-65 IVQDKYGYIWV
+65 IIQDKYGFIWV
-76 GTEYG
+76 GTNYG
-81 LSKFDGYRFTNYL
+81 LNRFDGYKFSSYL
-94 HNEEDTT
+94 CNPADTT
-101 SITDNIISDLLVDK
+101 TIQDNDIVKLYPYSKEFLFVATNRGLYKYSYLTNCFQHIVLEKKDEKIRVSSLIEDGKHNLL
-115 KGNLWIGCAKGLM
+115 I
-128 RYNYE
+128 
-133 TNNFSRLQFP
+133 
-143 DGRKPRIYSMVE
+143 
-155 SHRGDILLG
+155 G
-164 TAGYGLY
+164 TAGYGAYRLDMTTGKVTRLSRKSAN
-171 SVKNNGI
+171 SV
-178 EKTANNRFTIK
+178 
-189 WERAYAKRDSDVF
+189 DDF
-202 FTHIYEDKHHYL
+202 FAMLFFDDEGYL
-214 WQSSHLSTF
+214 WQANHTKVL
-223 TRFIEKQGKVQRKDF
+223 RKYKYNGKSIKLVSVYEPKDLF
-238 KSPYGAPVAFIQ
+238 GISKLYATDKKGFFVA
-250 HRPQAMLIVCMYG
+250 HTGG
-263 IIYYDYRTG
+263 IMRYDYASHSFSRYDFDFSAHQG
-272 RIADAGYDLGTFK
+272 AGYISAVTLDKYGNLWLGTSGDGTFK
-285 NHVTINNATFDHE
+285 IPHGSRKAYRVELNNQSFIFDNAHISDLLIDRD
-298 GNLYIST
+298 GNQWY
-305 SEHGALIIKK
+305 
-315 GSNKVEQLENS
+315 
-326 NSNFNLSTA
+326 
-335 FVNDIIEDKDNN
+335 
-347 LWIGC
+347 GC
-352 YKKGLYLLNQR
+352 YMKGLFLSNNDKNVFHPVSLDELGAGMETISSVVGVADGLMLFVVKNHGLYLLDEKTGNTKLLQ
-363 QQAFSSWSFSAQN
+363 
-376 YIIGSSVSSIAP
+376 
-388 GENGETWCTVQNSGV
+388 
-403 FCFDASGKIIAHPTS
+403 S
-418 PAGTCI
+418 PAGPI
-424 IYKDRRGAYWISNG
+424 RVYSDFRKNVYVYGRDGIYEYDWKHQTYRLLLPANGLSLDGMQVDAAGNIYFTSPGNGLYVWNRKSGKMTQYLMDDKRPHKTICNNWISEIRLD
-438 SALYSYNPHTGAYQ
+438 S
-452 EKLTFTSAGIYCM
+452 
-465 TDDNQGNLYISV
+465 
-477 YSKGLYI
+477 
-484 YNVESG
+484 
-490 KVTVLNMRQRGNKGF
+490 RG
-505 LCNDW
+505 W
-510 VRSMAFDHTGHLWI
+510 LWCA
-524 GTSNGV
+524 TANGV
-530 SCLNTKTLS
+530 SCMDTKTGYFDIILS
-539 FKDFGWNNILKDR
+539 RSLL
-552 QANGICEG
+552 EG
-560 KNGNMIIG
+560 KTCYSTLELSDGKIAIA
-568 TEEGLY
+568 TEMGLY
-574 LFDRKNNKTLALPHA
+574 LYDRKKQQTTPWPHS
-589 EVLKGKQVCSII
+589 ESISGLRIYSLK
-601 KDHQGDLW
+601 KDAKGNLW
-609 ISTTMGIWQYDQKN
+609 MSTAQGIWCYDSKAKS
-623 RQFIGHINGNGLTT
+623 FFSFEKGNGLLTK
-637 REYVL
+637 EYLAGVV
-642 GSSMHTASDLI
+642 GS
-653 AFGTS
+653 TS
-658 DGITTFYPERVKA
+658 DGVICYGNSEGLTYFRPSQVKDYNE
-671 KKMELGDVHLTNFII
+671 KTSVIYLSGVLL
-686 DGKPINCLTDEFTIP
+686 DGKMAPFIGDNLSVPSDFKSIVL
-701 YEENSFTLEFSLL
+701 SFSQLDYQSVG
-714 NYRNTDNISFQYRIN
+714 NIVFQYRIN
-729 EGKWNSTNE
+729 GGKWI
-738 GSNAVSFN
+738 SNAAGDNSFN
-746 KLKPGS
+746 FTGLS
-752 YTLEVRAMSNGNFSK
+752 YGHYRIEVRTYCNGKYSTYK
-767 KSTII
+767 KVINLD
-772 HIKVCDPWYAST
+772 VLAPWFLT
-784 WAFLLYFLTAA
+784 VWAKLIYLFLILGLTAA
-795 GIILYIIYRYERH
+795 AIIVYL
-808 RKEDLEETK
+808 RKKKRDMEEAK

-983 TLFERFYQGK
+983 TLFERFYQGQ

-1016 HGGDVTARN
+1016 HGGDVYAHN
-1025 REDGTSGACFII
+1025 REDGKSGACFII

-1059 KKQQRG
+1059 KKLQRSG
-1065 AASRNSKILLVDDD
+1065 ASKNSKILLVDDD
-1079 IEICRYLKSELSDW
+1079 IEICRYIKTELSDW

-1103 EALKQLLS
+1103 EALKQLLTD
-1111 GDFDLVVSDVVM
+1111 DFDLVVSDVVM

-1208 KIEVKGYDEEL
+1208 KVEVKGYDEEL

-1279 IREHK
+1279 IRERK

-1311 MSPTEYAAKYTE
+1311 MSPSEYAAKYTE

>member
-1 MFLPLFFVTF
+1 MKRFMLFSIICIVQMLTCFSHAVTGRL
-11 AAIITYLNKKR
+11 Y
-22 TKNMKHIRHYLT
+22 
-34 ALFAI
+34 
-39 ALSLMVWADSGE
+39 
-51 LFTSGKLSSSLINC
+51 TSNDLSSSLIRC
-65 IVQDKYGYIWV
+65 IIQDKYGFIWV
-76 GTEYG
+76 GTNYG
-81 LSKFDGYRFTNYL
+81 LNRFDGYKFSTYL
-94 HNEEDTT
+94 CNPADTT
-101 SITDNIISDLLVDK
+101 TIQDNDIVKLYPYSKEFLFVATNRGLYKYSYLTNSFQHIVLEKKDEKIRVSSLIEDGKHNLL
-115 KGNLWIGCAKGLM
+115 I
-128 RYNYE
+128 
-133 TNNFSRLQFP
+133 
-143 DGRKPRIYSMVE
+143 
-155 SHRGDILLG
+155 G
-164 TAGYGLY
+164 TAGYGAYRLDMTTGKVTRLSRKSAN
-171 SVKNNGI
+171 SV
-178 EKTANNRFTIK
+178 
-189 WERAYAKRDSDVF
+189 DDF
-202 FTHIYEDKHHYL
+202 FAMLFFDDEGYL
-214 WQSSHLSTF
+214 WQANHTKVL
-223 TRFIEKQGKVQRKDF
+223 RKYKYNGKSIKLVSVYEPKDLF
-238 KSPYGAPVAFIQ
+238 GISKLYATDKKGFFVA
-250 HRPQAMLIVCMYG
+250 HAGG
-263 IIYYDYRTG
+263 IMRYDYASHSFSRYDFDFSAHQG
-272 RIADAGYDLGTFK
+272 AGYISAVTLDKYGNLWLGTSGDGTFK
-285 NHVTINNATFDHE
+285 IPHGSRKAYRVELNNQSFIFDNAHISDLLIDRD
-298 GNLYIST
+298 GNQWY
-305 SEHGALIIKK
+305 GCYMK
-315 GSNKVEQLENS
+315 GLFLSNN
-326 NSNFNLSTA
+326 
-335 FVNDIIEDKDNN
+335 DNN
-347 LWIGC
+347 VFHPVSLDELGAGMETISSVVGVADGLMLFVV
-352 YKKGLYLLNQR
+352 KNHGLYLLDEKTGNTKLLQ
-363 QQAFSSWSFSAQN
+363 
-376 YIIGSSVSSIAP
+376 
-388 GENGETWCTVQNSGV
+388 
-403 FCFDASGKIIAHPTS
+403 S
-418 PAGTCI
+418 PAGPI
-424 IYKDRRGAYWISNG
+424 KVYSDFRKNVYVYGRDGIYEYGWKHQTYRLLLPANGLSLDYMRVDAAGNIYFTSQGNGLYVWNRKSGKMTQYLMDDKRPHKTICNNWISEIRLD
-438 SALYSYNPHTGAYQ
+438 S
-452 EKLTFTSAGIYCM
+452 
-465 TDDNQGNLYISV
+465 
-477 YSKGLYI
+477 
-484 YNVESG
+484 
-490 KVTVLNMRQRGNKGF
+490 RG
-505 LCNDW
+505 W
-510 VRSMAFDHTGHLWI
+510 LWCA
-524 GTSNGV
+524 TANGV
-530 SCLNTKTLS
+530 SCMDTKTGYFDIILS
-539 FKDFGWNNILKDR
+539 RPLL
-552 QANGICEG
+552 EG
-560 KNGNMIIG
+560 KTCYSTLELSDGKIAIA
-568 TEEGLY
+568 TEMGLY
-574 LFDRKNNKTLALPHA
+574 LYDRKKQQTTPWPHS
-589 EVLKGKQVCSII
+589 ESISGLRIYSLK
-601 KDHQGDLW
+601 KDVKGNLW
-609 ISTTMGIWQYDQKN
+609 MSTAQGIWCYDSKAKS
-623 RQFIGHINGNGLTT
+623 FFSFEKGNGLLTK
-637 REYVL
+637 EYLAGVV
-642 GSSMHTASDLI
+642 GS
-653 AFGTS
+653 TS
-658 DGITTFYPERVKA
+658 DGVICYGNSEGLTYFRPSQVKDYNEKTSA
-671 KKMELGDVHLTNFII
+671 IYLSGVLL
-686 DGKPINCLTDEFTIP
+686 DGKMAPFIGDNLSVPSDFKSIVL
-701 YEENSFTLEFSLL
+701 SFSQLDYQSVG
-714 NYRNTDNISFQYRIN
+714 NIVFQYRIN
-729 EGKWNSTNE
+729 GGKWI
-738 GSNAVSFN
+738 SNAAGDNSFN
-746 KLKPGS
+746 FTGLS
-752 YTLEVRAMSNGNFSK
+752 YGHYRIEVRIYCNGKYSTYK
-767 KSTII
+767 KVINLD
-772 HIKVCDPWYAST
+772 VLAPWFLT
-784 WAFLLYFLTAA
+784 VWAKLIYLFLILGLTAA
-795 GIILYIIYRYERH
+795 AIIVYL
-808 RKEDLEETK
+808 RKKKRDLEEAK

-983 TLFERFYQGK
+983 TLFERFYQGQ

-1016 HGGDVTARN
+1016 HGGDVYAHN
-1025 REDGTSGACFII
+1025 REDGKSGACFII

-1059 KKQQRG
+1059 KKLQRSG
-1065 AASRNSKILLVDDD
+1065 ASKNSKILLVDDD
-1079 IEICRYLKSELSDW
+1079 IEICRYIKTELSDW

-1103 EALKQLLS
+1103 EALKQLLTD
-1111 GDFDLVVSDVVM
+1111 DFDLVVSDVVM

-1208 KIEVKGYDEEL
+1208 KIEVKGNDEEL

-1311 MSPTEYAAKYTE
+1311 MSPSEYAAKYTE

>member
-1 MFLPLFFVTF
+1 MKRFILFSIFCFVQ
-11 AAIITYLNKKR
+11 
-22 TKNMKHIRHYLT
+22 MLT
-34 ALFAI
+34 CFSYAN
-39 ALSLMVWADSGE
+39 SGR
-51 LFTSGKLSSSLINC
+51 LYTSNDMSSSLIRC
-65 IVQDKYGYIWV
+65 IIQDKYGFIWV
-76 GTEYG
+76 GTNYG
-81 LSKFDGYRFTNYL
+81 LNRFDGYKFSTYL
-94 HNEEDTT
+94 CNPADTT
-101 SITDNIISDLLVDK
+101 TIQDNDIVKLYPYSKEFLFVATNRGLYKYSYLTNSFQHIVLEKKDEKIRISSLIEDGKHNLL
-115 KGNLWIGCAKGLM
+115 I
-128 RYNYE
+128 
-133 TNNFSRLQFP
+133 
-143 DGRKPRIYSMVE
+143 
-155 SHRGDILLG
+155 G
-164 TAGYGLY
+164 TAGYGAYRLDMTTGKVTRLSRKSAN
-171 SVKNNGI
+171 SV
-178 EKTANNRFTIK
+178 
-189 WERAYAKRDSDVF
+189 DDF
-202 FTHIYEDKHHYL
+202 FAMLFFDDEGYL
-214 WQSSHLSTF
+214 WQANHTKVL
-223 TRFIEKQGKVQRKDF
+223 RKYKYNGKSIKLVSVYEPKGLFSVCKLYAADKKGF
-238 KSPYGAPVAFIQ
+238 FVA
-250 HRPQAMLIVCMYG
+250 HVGG
-263 IIYYDYRTG
+263 IMRYDYASHRFSRYDFDFSAHQG
-272 RIADAGYDLGTFK
+272 AGYISAVTLDKYGNLWLGTSGDGTFK
-285 NHVTINNATFDHE
+285 IPHGSRKAYRVELNNQSFIFDNAHISDLLIDRD
-298 GNLYIST
+298 GNQWY
-305 SEHGALIIKK
+305 
-315 GSNKVEQLENS
+315 
-326 NSNFNLSTA
+326 
-335 FVNDIIEDKDNN
+335 
-347 LWIGC
+347 GC
-352 YKKGLYLLNQR
+352 YMKGLFLSNNDKNVFHPVSLDELGAGMETISSVVGVADGLMLFVVKNHGLYLLDEKTGNTKLLQ
-363 QQAFSSWSFSAQN
+363 
-376 YIIGSSVSSIAP
+376 
-388 GENGETWCTVQNSGV
+388 
-403 FCFDASGKIIAHPTS
+403 S
-418 PAGTCI
+418 PAGPI
-424 IYKDRRGAYWISNG
+424 KVYSDFRKNVYVYGRDGIYEYDWKHQTYRLLLPANGLSLDYMQVDAAGNIYFTSQGNGLYVWNRKSGKMTQYLMDDKRPHKTICNNWISEIRLD
-438 SALYSYNPHTGAYQ
+438 S
-452 EKLTFTSAGIYCM
+452 
-465 TDDNQGNLYISV
+465 
-477 YSKGLYI
+477 
-484 YNVESG
+484 
-490 KVTVLNMRQRGNKGF
+490 RG
-505 LCNDW
+505 W
-510 VRSMAFDHTGHLWI
+510 LWCA
-524 GTSNGV
+524 TANGV
-530 SCLNTKTLS
+530 SCMDTKTGYFDIILS
-539 FKDFGWNNILKDR
+539 RPLL
-552 QANGICEG
+552 EG
-560 KNGNMIIG
+560 KSCYSTLELSDGKIAIA
-568 TEEGLY
+568 TEMGLY
-574 LFDRKNNKTLALPHA
+574 LYDRKKQQTTPWPHS
-589 EVLKGKQVCSII
+589 ESISGLRIYSLK
-601 KDHQGDLW
+601 KDVKGNLW
-609 ISTTMGIWQYDQKN
+609 MSTAQGIWCYDSKAKS
-623 RQFIGHINGNGLTT
+623 FFSFEKGNGLLTK
-637 REYVL
+637 EYLAGVV
-642 GSSMHTASDLI
+642 GS
-653 AFGTS
+653 TS
-658 DGITTFYPERVKA
+658 DGVICYGNSEGLTYFQPSEVKDYNEKTSA
-671 KKMELGDVHLTNFII
+671 IYLSGVLL
-686 DGKPINCLTDEFTIP
+686 DGKMAPFIGDNLSVPSDFKSIVL
-701 YEENSFTLEFSLL
+701 SFSQLDYQSVG
-714 NYRNTDNISFQYRIN
+714 NIVFQYRIN
-729 EGKWNSTNE
+729 GGKWI
-738 GSNAVSFN
+738 SNAAGDNSFN
-746 KLKPGS
+746 FTGLS
-752 YTLEVRAMSNGNFSK
+752 YGHYRIEVRIYCNGKYSTYK
-767 KSTII
+767 KVINLD
-772 HIKVCDPWYAST
+772 VLAPWFLT
-784 WAFLLYFLTAA
+784 VWAKLLYLFLILGLTAA
-795 GIILYIIYRYERH
+795 AIIVYL
-808 RKEDLEETK
+808 RKKKRDLEEAK

>member
-1 MFLPLFFVTF
+1 MKRFLLFGVLCLVQMLTTF
-11 AAIITYLNKKR
+11 SYAN
-22 TKNMKHIRHYLT
+22 
-34 ALFAI
+34 
-39 ALSLMVWADSGE
+39 SGR
-51 LFTSGKLSSSLINC
+51 LYTSNDLSSSLIRC
-65 IVQDKYGYIWV
+65 IIQDKYGFIWV
-76 GTEYG
+76 GTNYG
-81 LSKFDGYRFTNYL
+81 LNRFDGY
-94 HNEEDTT
+94 
-101 SITDNIISDLLVDK
+101 
-115 KGNLWIGCAKGLM
+115 
-128 RYNYE
+128 
-133 TNNFSRLQFP
+133 NFSTYLCNPADITTIQDNEIVKLYPYSKEFLFVATNRGLYKYSYLTNSFQHIVLEKKDEKIRVSSLIE
-143 DGRKPRIYSMVE
+143 DGK
-155 SHRGDILLG
+155 HNLLIG
-164 TAGYGLY
+164 TAGYGAYRLDMTTGKVTRLSRKSAN
-171 SVKNNGI
+171 SV
-178 EKTANNRFTIK
+178 
-189 WERAYAKRDSDVF
+189 DDF
-202 FTHIYEDKHHYL
+202 FSMLFFDDEGYL
-214 WQSSHLSTF
+214 WQANHT
-223 TRFIEKQGKVQRKDF
+223 KVLRKYKYDGRSIRLVSVYEPKDLF
-238 KSPYGAPVAFIQ
+238 GIRKLYAADKKGFFVA
-250 HRPQAMLIVCMYG
+250 HTGG
-263 IIYYDYRTG
+263 IMRYDYASDRFSRYDFDFSAHQG
-272 RIADAGYDLGTFK
+272 AGYISAATLDKYGNLWLGTSGDGTFK
-285 NHVTINNATFDHE
+285 IPHGSRKAYRVELNNQSFVFDNAHISDLLIDRD
-298 GNLYIST
+298 GNQWY
-305 SEHGALIIKK
+305 
-315 GSNKVEQLENS
+315 
-326 NSNFNLSTA
+326 
-335 FVNDIIEDKDNN
+335 
-347 LWIGC
+347 GC
-352 YKKGLYLLNQR
+352 YMKGLFLSNNDRNVFHSVTLDDLGAGMETISSVVGVADGVMLFVVKNHGLYLLDEKTGNTRMLQCPAGLVKVYSDFR
-363 QQAFSSWSFSAQN
+363 KKVYVYASEGIYEYDWKHQTYQLLLPA
-376 YIIGSSVSSIAP
+376 
-388 GENGETWCTVQNSGV
+388 NGLSLDGMLV
-403 FCFDASGKIIAHPTS
+403 DAAGNMYLTSQGNGLYVWNRKSGKMTQ
-418 PAGTCI
+418 
-424 IYKDRRGAYWISNG
+424 YLMDDRRPHKTICNNWI
-438 SALYSYNPHTGAYQ
+438 
-452 EKLTFTSAGIYCM
+452 
-465 TDDNQGNLYISV
+465 TDIRLDS
-477 YSKGLYI
+477 
-484 YNVESG
+484 
-490 KVTVLNMRQRGNKGF
+490 RG
-505 LCNDW
+505 
-510 VRSMAFDHTGHLWI
+510 RLWCA
-524 GTSNGV
+524 TTNGV
-530 SCLNTKTLS
+530 SCMDTKTGYFDVILS
-539 FKDFGWNNILKDR
+539 RPLL
-552 QANGICEG
+552 EG
-560 KNGNMIIG
+560 KTCYSTLELSDSKIAIA
-568 TEEGLY
+568 TEMGLY
-574 LFDRKNNKTLALPHA
+574 LYDSKKRQTTPWPHS
-589 EVLKGKQVCSII
+589 ESISGLRIYSLK
-601 KDHQGDLW
+601 KDAKGNLW
-609 ISTTMGIWQYDQKN
+609 MSTAQGIWCYDSKAKS
-623 RQFIGHINGNGLTT
+623 FFSFEKGNGLLTK
-637 REYVL
+637 EYQAGVV
-642 GSSMHTASDLI
+642 GS
-653 AFGTS
+653 TS
-658 DGITTFYPERVKA
+658 DGVICYGNSEGLTYFRPSQVKDYNE
-671 KKMELGDVHLTNFII
+671 KMSAIYLSGVLL
-686 DGKPINCLTDEFTIP
+686 DGKMAPFIEDHLSVPSDFKSIVL
-701 YEENSFTLEFSLL
+701 SFSLL
-714 NYRNTDNISFQYRIN
+714 DYQSVGNIVFQYRIN
-729 EGKWNSTNE
+729 GGKWI
-738 GSNAVSFN
+738 SNAAGDNSFN
-746 KLKPGS
+746 FTGLS
-752 YTLEVRAMSNGNFSK
+752 YGHYRIEVRTYCNGKYSIYNK
-767 KSTII
+767 V
-772 HIKVCDPWYAST
+772 IKLNVLAPWYLT
-784 WAFLLYFLTAA
+784 VWAKLIYLILVLGFMAA
-795 GIILYIIYRYERH
+795 VIFIYLHKKKR
-808 RKEDLEETK
+808 DLEEAK

-851 YQADIDTIDR
+851 YHEDIDTMDR

-894 EFSQGLVSLFTY
+894 EFSRGLVSLFTY
-906 NANLRGINIRLEMP
+906 NANLRGIQIKLEMP

-1016 HGGDVTARN
+1016 HGGDVYAHN
-1025 REDGTSGACFII
+1025 REDGKSGACFII

-1044 HLKDSQIN
+1044 HLKNNQIY
-1052 SDYVVNG
+1052 SDNRDTK

-1189 VRRLKGKFSG
+1189 VRRLKGKFTG

-1208 KIEVKGYDEEL
+1208 KVEVKGYDEEL

-1311 MSPTEYAAKYTE
+1311 MSPTEYAARYSE

>member
-1 MFLPLFFVTF
+1 MKRFILFSIFCFVQ
-11 AAIITYLNKKR
+11 
-22 TKNMKHIRHYLT
+22 MLT
-34 ALFAI
+34 CFSYAN
-39 ALSLMVWADSGE
+39 SGR
-51 LFTSGKLSSSLINC
+51 LYTSNDLSSSLIRC
-65 IVQDKYGYIWV
+65 IIQDKYGFIWV
-76 GTEYG
+76 GTNYG
-81 LSKFDGYRFTNYL
+81 LNRFDGYKFSTYL
-94 HNEEDTT
+94 CNPADTT
-101 SITDNIISDLLVDK
+101 TIQDNDIVKLYPYSKEFLFVATNRGLYKYSYLTNSFQHIVLEKKDEKIRVSSLIEDGKHNLLIGTSGYGAYRLDMTTGKVTRLSRKSANSVDDIFAMLFFDDEGYLWQANHTKVLRKYKYNGKSIKLVSVYEPKDLFGISKLYATDKKGFFVAHAGGIMRYDYASHSFSRYDFDFSAHQGAGYISAVTLDKYGNLWLGTSGDGTFKIPHGSRKAYRVELNNQSFIFDNAHISDLLIDRDGNQWYGCYMKGLFLSNNDKNVFHPVSLDELGAGMETISSVVGVADGLMLFVVKNHGLYLLDEKTGNTKLLQSPAGPIKVYSDFRKNVYVYGRDGIYEYDWMHQTYRLLLPSNGLSLDDMRVDAAGNIYFTSQGNGLYVWNRK
-115 KGNLWIGCAKGLM
+115 SGKMTQYLMDDKRPHKTVCNNWISEIRLDSRGWLWCATANGVSCMDTKTGYFDIILSRPLLEGKSCYSTLELSDGKIAIATEMGLYLYDRKKQQTTPWPHSESISGLRIYSLKKDVKGNLWMSTAQGIWCYDSKAKSFFSFEKGNGLLTKEYLAGVVGSTSDGVICYGNSEGLTYFQPSEVKD
-128 RYNYE
+128 YN
-133 TNNFSRLQFP
+133 
-143 DGRKPRIYSMVE
+143 
-155 SHRGDILLG
+155 
-164 TAGYGLY
+164 
-171 SVKNNGI
+171 
-178 EKTANNRFTIK
+178 EKTSA
-189 WERAYAKRDSDVF
+189 
-202 FTHIYEDKHHYL
+202 IY
-214 WQSSHLSTF
+214 LSGVLLDGKMAP
-223 TRFIEKQGKVQRKDF
+223 FIGDNLSVPSDF
-238 KSPYGAPVAFIQ
+238 KS
-250 HRPQAMLIVCMYG
+250 IV
-263 IIYYDYRTG
+263 
-272 RIADAGYDLGTFK
+272 L
-285 NHVTINNATFDHE
+285 
-298 GNLYIST
+298 
-305 SEHGALIIKK
+305 
-315 GSNKVEQLENS
+315 
-326 NSNFNLSTA
+326 
-335 FVNDIIEDKDNN
+335 
-347 LWIGC
+347 
-352 YKKGLYLLNQR
+352 
-363 QQAFSSWSFSAQN
+363 SFSQLD
-376 YIIGSSVSSIAP
+376 YQSV
-388 GENGETWCTVQNSGV
+388 
-403 FCFDASGKIIAHPTS
+403 
-418 PAGTCI
+418 
-424 IYKDRRGAYWISNG
+424 
-438 SALYSYNPHTGAYQ
+438 
-452 EKLTFTSAGIYCM
+452 
-465 TDDNQGNLYISV
+465 GNIV
-477 YSKGLYI
+477 
-484 YNVESG
+484 
-490 KVTVLNMRQRGNKGF
+490 
-505 LCNDW
+505 
-510 VRSMAFDHTGHLWI
+510 
-524 GTSNGV
+524 
-530 SCLNTKTLS
+530 
-539 FKDFGWNNILKDR
+539 
-552 QANGICEG
+552 
-560 KNGNMIIG
+560 
-568 TEEGLY
+568 
-574 LFDRKNNKTLALPHA
+574 
-589 EVLKGKQVCSII
+589 
-601 KDHQGDLW
+601 
-609 ISTTMGIWQYDQKN
+609 
-623 RQFIGHINGNGLTT
+623 
-637 REYVL
+637 
-642 GSSMHTASDLI
+642 
-653 AFGTS
+653 
-658 DGITTFYPERVKA
+658 
-671 KKMELGDVHLTNFII
+671 
-686 DGKPINCLTDEFTIP
+686 
-701 YEENSFTLEFSLL
+701 
-714 NYRNTDNISFQYRIN
+714 FQYRIN
-729 EGKWNSTNE
+729 GGKWI
-738 GSNAVSFN
+738 SNAAGDNSFN
-746 KLKPGS
+746 FTGLS
-752 YTLEVRAMSNGNFSK
+752 YGHYRIEVRTYCNGKYSTYK
-767 KSTII
+767 KVINLD
-772 HIKVCDPWYAST
+772 VLAPWFLT
-784 WAFLLYFLTAA
+784 VWAKLLYLFLILGLTAA
-795 GIILYIIYRYERH
+795 AIIVYL
-808 RKEDLEETK
+808 RKKKRDMEEAK

-1025 REDGTSGACFII
+1025 REDGKSGACFII

-1208 KIEVKGYDEEL
+1208 KVEVKGYDEEL

>member
-1 MFLPLFFVTF
+1 MKRFMLFSIFCFVQ
-11 AAIITYLNKKR
+11 
-22 TKNMKHIRHYLT
+22 MLT
-34 ALFAI
+34 CFSYAN
-39 ALSLMVWADSGE
+39 SGR
-51 LFTSGKLSSSLINC
+51 LYTSNDLSSSLIRC
-65 IVQDKYGYIWV
+65 IIQDKYGFIWV
-76 GTEYG
+76 GTNYG
-81 LSKFDGYRFTNYL
+81 LNRFDGYKFSTYL
-94 HNEEDTT
+94 CNPADTT
-101 SITDNIISDLLVDK
+101 TIQDNDIVKLYPYSKEFLFVATNRGLYKYSYLTNSFQHIVLEKKDEKIRVSSLIEDGKHNLL
-115 KGNLWIGCAKGLM
+115 I
-128 RYNYE
+128 
-133 TNNFSRLQFP
+133 
-143 DGRKPRIYSMVE
+143 
-155 SHRGDILLG
+155 G
-164 TAGYGLY
+164 TAGYGAYRLDMTTGKVTRLSRKSAN
-171 SVKNNGI
+171 SV
-178 EKTANNRFTIK
+178 
-189 WERAYAKRDSDVF
+189 DDF
-202 FTHIYEDKHHYL
+202 FAMLFFDDEGYL
-214 WQSSHLSTF
+214 WQANHTKVL
-223 TRFIEKQGKVQRKDF
+223 RKYKYDGKSIKLVSVYEPKGLFSVCKLYAADKKGF
-238 KSPYGAPVAFIQ
+238 FVA
-250 HRPQAMLIVCMYG
+250 HVGG
-263 IIYYDYRTG
+263 IMRYDYASHRFSRYDFDFSAHQG
-272 RIADAGYDLGTFK
+272 AGYISAVTLDKYGNLWLGTSGDGTFK
-285 NHVTINNATFDHE
+285 IPHGSRKAYRVELNNQSFIFDNAHISDLLIDRD
-298 GNLYIST
+298 GNQWY
-305 SEHGALIIKK
+305 
-315 GSNKVEQLENS
+315 
-326 NSNFNLSTA
+326 
-335 FVNDIIEDKDNN
+335 
-347 LWIGC
+347 GC
-352 YKKGLYLLNQR
+352 YMKGLFLSNNDKNVFHPVSLDELGAGMETISSVVGVADGLMLFVVKNHGLYLLDEKTGNTKLLQ
-363 QQAFSSWSFSAQN
+363 
-376 YIIGSSVSSIAP
+376 
-388 GENGETWCTVQNSGV
+388 
-403 FCFDASGKIIAHPTS
+403 S
-418 PAGTCI
+418 PAGPI
-424 IYKDRRGAYWISNG
+424 KVYSDFRKNVYVYGRDGIYEYDWKHQTYRLLLPSNGLSLDDMQVDAAGNIYFTSQGNGLYVWNRKSGKMTQYLMDDKRPHKTICNNWISEIRLD
-438 SALYSYNPHTGAYQ
+438 S
-452 EKLTFTSAGIYCM
+452 
-465 TDDNQGNLYISV
+465 
-477 YSKGLYI
+477 
-484 YNVESG
+484 
-490 KVTVLNMRQRGNKGF
+490 RG
-505 LCNDW
+505 W
-510 VRSMAFDHTGHLWI
+510 LWCA
-524 GTSNGV
+524 TANGV
-530 SCLNTKTLS
+530 SCMDTKTGYFDIILS
-539 FKDFGWNNILKDR
+539 RPLL
-552 QANGICEG
+552 EG
-560 KNGNMIIG
+560 KSCYSTLELSNGKIAIA
-568 TEEGLY
+568 TEMGLY
-574 LFDRKNNKTLALPHA
+574 LYDRKKQQTTPWPHS
-589 EVLKGKQVCSII
+589 ESISGLRIYSLK
-601 KDHQGDLW
+601 KDVKGNLW
-609 ISTTMGIWQYDQKN
+609 MSSAQGIWCYDSKAKS
-623 RQFIGHINGNGLTT
+623 FFSFEKGNGLLTK
-637 REYVL
+637 EYLAGVV
-642 GSSMHTASDLI
+642 GS
-653 AFGTS
+653 TS
-658 DGITTFYPERVKA
+658 DGVICYGNSEGLTYFQPSEVKDYNEKTSA
-671 KKMELGDVHLTNFII
+671 IYLSGVLL
-686 DGKPINCLTDEFTIP
+686 DGKMAPFIGDNLSVPSDFKSIVL
-701 YEENSFTLEFSLL
+701 SFSQLDYKSVG
-714 NYRNTDNISFQYRIN
+714 NIVFQYRIN
-729 EGKWNSTNE
+729 GGKWI
-738 GSNAVSFN
+738 SNAAGDNSFN
-746 KLKPGS
+746 FTGLS
-752 YTLEVRAMSNGNFSK
+752 YGHYRIEVRTYCNGKYSTYK
-767 KSTII
+767 KVINLD
-772 HIKVCDPWYAST
+772 VLAPWFLT
-784 WAFLLYFLTAA
+784 VWAKLLYLFLILGLTAA
-795 GIILYIIYRYERH
+795 AIIVFL
-808 RKEDLEETK
+808 RKKKRDMEEAK

-906 NANLRGINIRLEMP
+906 NANLRGIQIKLEMP
-920 ETPVNAWIDRN
+920 EKPVNAWIDRN

-1208 KIEVKGYDEEL
+1208 KVEVKGYDEEL